1 MDKVIN
7 CLFAAVALLLSA
19 RGEVF
24 KGDCNFEK
32 PLAACGYSQGRDDD
46 LDWEQTN
53 TREKSSS
60 DPWMPPGSA
69 FMMMNTSGR
78 FVGQKALLL
87 TPQLRENDTHCIT
100 FYYYIGGREN
110 SHPGHLNVYI
120 KENNSPMGMPVWN
133 VSSPATRSWGQV
145 ELAISTYW
153 PNFYQIVFEA
163 VTSGQRGL
171 LAIKDVVVQGHQCM
185 STPHF
190 LTIKGVEVNAG
201 QTASFHCTVN
211 GRKRDN
217 FRLWLQGIGG
227 REAPMKATKPWNNRR
242 FIGTFDVENTTKG
255 DSGRYRCIV
264 HSDKGVGV
272 SNYGEL
278 TIKQPPVPIAPPQ
291 LTAVG
296 ATYLWIQLNANS
308 INGDGPIIDREVEYR
323 TVSGTMYDLQPVD
336 KTTHKIGHLDPDTE
350 YEISV
355 LLTRPLEGGTGAP
368 GPPLRARTRCAE
380 PMHGPQRLEVVDIQS
395 KQVTV
400 RWEPLGYNVTRC
412 YSYNLTVQYRSRMAG
427 KEETREEV
435 CYDTQS
441 RDPQHTIH
449 NLTPFTNLSV
459 KLVLR
464 NPEGVKESTELE
476 VQTDEDVPGAIPL
489 ESILGSAYEEKIIL
503 KWREPAQTYGIITQ
517 FEISYKAVSSF
528 DPELD
533 LSNQSGKVVKLGNET
548 THMFTGLYPGSTY
561 SFTLRA
567 STAKGYGPPIITQF
581 TTKISAPSMPAY
593 DQEISLNQ
601 TDSTVTVLLKPA
613 QSRGAPVSAYQVVVE
628 EERPRRARGTAEI
641 LRCYPVPIHFQNA
654 TLLNSQYYFT
664 AQFPAG
670 GIHSPQPF
678 TVGDNKTYNGYWNAP
693 LLPQKSYSI
702 YYQAV
707 STANGETKLD
717 CVRVA
722 TKAAILVT
730 QLTTPYIRIAPAAGD
745 NQLTGAATHKPDA
758 VEPEKQT
765 DHTVKIAGVI
775 AGILLFVIIFLG
787 VVLLMKKRRTYHS
800 YTYYLKLA
808 KKRKE
813 TLNSTRQEMTVMVN
827 SMDKSYTEQGTNCDE
842 ALSFMDTHN
851 HTLNTRSECALSLNG
866 RSECALT
873 LNGRSECAITLNG
886 RSECALTLNGRAGSS
901 PSSFTLP
908 KANTLSTSIPPNSY
922 YPDPFVPTA
931 ILVPINDESQNMGS
945 DTSSLVQ
952 SHTHSL
958 RKREPVDVPY
968 QTGQLHPAIR
978 VADLLQHITQMK
990 CAEGYGFKEEY
1001 EINESFFE
1009 GQSAPWDSAKKDE
1022 NRMKNRYGNIIAY
1035 DHSRVRLQALE
1046 GEQSS
1051 DYINANYVDGYH
1063 RPNHYI
1069 ATQGP
1074 MQETVFDFWRMVWQ
1088 ENTAAIVMVTN
1099 LVEVGRVKCC
1109 KYWPDDTEIY
1119 RDIKVTLIETEL
1131 LSEYVIRTFAVEKRG
1146 AHEIREIRQF
1156 HFTGWPD
1163 HGVPYH
1169 ATGLLGF
1176 IRRVKSK
1183 TLTNAGP
1190 MVVHCSAG
1198 AGRTGCFIVIDI
1210 MLDMAEREGVVDIYN
1225 CVREL
1230 RSRRVNMVQTEEQYV
1245 FIHDAI
1251 LEACLCGDTTIPA
1264 SQLRSVYYD
1273 MNRLDPQTNSSP
1285 IKEEFR
1291 TLNMVTPTLRVE
1303 DCSIALLP
1311 RNHEKNRCM
1320 DVLPPDRCLPFLI
1333 TIDGESSNYINAALM
1348 DSYKQPSAFIV
1359 TQHPLPNTV
1368 KDFWRLVLDYHC
1380 TSIVML
1386 NDVDPAQLCLQY
1398 WPENGVHRHGPIQVE
1413 FVSADLEEDIIS
1425 RIFRIYNAA
1434 RPQDGY
1440 RMVQQFQFLGWPMYR
1455 DTPMSKRSFLK
1466 LIRQVDKWQEEYD
1479 GGEGRTVVHCLN
1491 GGGRSGTFCAISIVC
1506 EMLQHQR
1513 SVDVFHAVKTLRN
1526 NKPNMVDLLD
1536 QYKFC
1541 YEVALEYLNSG

>member
-1 MDKVIN
+1 MGKVGT
-7 CLFAAVALLLSA
+7 CLLTLAGLLL
-19 RGEVF
+19 
-24 KGDCNFEK
+24 
-32 PLAACGYSQGRDDD
+32 AAGAEPFTGGCSFDEPFSSCGYSQSDDDD
-46 LDWEQTN
+46 LNWDQVN
-53 TREKSSS
+53 TLLKPSS
-60 DPWMPPGSA
+60 DPWMPSGS
-69 FMMMNTSGR
+69 FMLVNTSGR
-78 FVGQKALLL
+78 FAEQRAHLLL
-87 TPQLRENDTHCIT
+87 PHLKENDTHCID
-100 FYYYIGGREN
+100 FHYYVSSKSGSN
-110 SHPGHLNVYI
+110 PGSLNVYV
-120 KENNSPMGMPVWN
+120 KVNNGPLGNPIWN
-133 VSSPATRSWGQV
+133 MSGAATGTWNRA
-145 ELAISTYW
+145 ELAISTFW
-153 PNFYQIVFEA
+153 PNFYQVIFEV
-163 VTSGQRGL
+163 VTSGHQGY
-171 LAIKDVVVQGHQCM
+171 LAIDEVKVLGHPCTK
-185 STPHF
+185 TPHF
-190 LTIKGVEVNAG
+190 LRLQSVEVNAG
-201 QTASFHCTVN
+201 QFATFQCTAN
-211 GRKRDN
+211 GKTNTGD
-217 FRLWLQGIGG
+217 RLWLQGIYV
-227 REAPMKATKPWNNRR
+227 RDAPLKDIKVSNDRR
-242 FIGTFDVENTTKG
+242 FIAFFNVVNATKRDAG
-255 DSGRYRCIV
+255 NYRCMIRTE
-264 HSDKGVGV
+264 GGAGV
-272 SNYGEL
+272 SSYAEL
-278 TIKQPPVPIAPPQ
+278 IVKEPPVPIAPPQ
-291 LTAVG
+291 LSSVG
-296 ATYLWIQLNANS
+296 ATYLWIELNANS
-308 INGDGPIIDREVEYR
+308 INGDGPIIEREVEYR
-323 TVSGTMYDLQPVD
+323 TSSGSWYDRQPVD
-336 KTTHKIGHLDPDTE
+336 YTSYKIGHLDPDTE

-355 LLTRPLEGGTGAP
+355 LLTRPGEGGTGSP
-368 GPPLRARTRCAE
+368 GPALKTRTKCAD
-380 PMHGPQRLEVVDIQS
+380 PMRGPRKLEVVEIKSRQI
-395 KQVTV
+395 TI
-400 RWEPLGYNVTRC
+400 RWEPFGYNVTRC
-412 YSYNLTVQYRSRMAG
+412 HRYNLTVHYRYQAG
-427 KEETREEV
+427 GQEQVREEV
-435 CYDTQS
+435 SWDTES
-441 RDPQHTIH
+441 SHPQHTI
-449 NLTPFTNLSV
+449 TNLSPYTNVSV
-459 KLVLR
+459 KLVLM
-464 NPEGVKESTELE
+464 NPEGRKESQELV
-476 VQTDEDVPGAIPL
+476 VQTDEDVPSAVPL
-489 ESILGSAYEEKIIL
+489 ESIQGSTFEEKIFL
-503 KWREPAQTYGIITQ
+503 QWREPVQTYGVITLY
-517 FEISYKAVSSF
+517 EITYKAVSSF
-528 DPELD
+528 DPEID
-533 LSNQSGKVVKLGNET
+533 LSNQSGRVLKLGNET
-548 THMFTGLYPGSTY
+548 HYLFFGLYPGTTY
-561 SFTLRA
+561 SFTIRA
-567 STAKGYGPPIITQF
+567 STAKGFGPPITNQF
-581 TTKISAPSMPAY
+581 TTKISAPSMPPY
-593 DQEISLNQ
+593 ELETPLNQ
-601 TDSTVTVLLKPA
+601 TDSTVTILLKPA
-613 QSRGAPVSAYQVVVE
+613 QSRGAPVSVYQIVVE
-628 EERPRRARGTAEI
+628 EERPRRTKKTTEI
-641 LRCYPVPIHFQNA
+641 LKCYPVPIHFQNA
-654 TLLNSQYYFT
+654 SLLNSQYYF
-664 AQFPAG
+664 AAEFPAN
-670 GIHSPQPF
+670 SLQAAQPF
-678 TVGDNKTYNGYWNAP
+678 TIGDNRTYSGFWNTP
-693 LLPQKSYSI
+693 LLPHKSYSI
-702 YYQAV
+702 YFQAA
-707 STANGETKLD
+707 SRANGETKID

-722 TKAAILVT
+722 TKAAIIVT

-745 NQLTGAATHKPDA
+745 DQLTGAATRKPDP
-758 VEPEKQT
+758 EPEKET

-787 VVLLMKKRRTYHS
+787 VVLVMKKRRSYHS

-813 TLNSTRQEMTVMVN
+813 TLSSTRQEMTVMVN

-842 ALSFMDTHN
+842 AFSFMDTHN
-851 HTLNTRSECALSLNG
+851 LNG
-866 RSECALT
+866 RYETHTMA
-873 LNGRSECAITLNG
+873 
-886 RSECALTLNGRAGSS
+886 
-901 PSSFTLP
+901 
-908 KANTLSTSIPPNSY
+908 
-922 YPDPFVPTA
+922 
-931 ILVPINDESQNMGS
+931 S

-952 SHTHSL
+952 SHTYK
-958 RKREPVDVPY
+958 KRDPVDVPY

-1001 EINESFFE
+1001 ESFFE

-1035 DHSRVRLQALE
+1035 DHSRVRLQPIE
-1046 GEQSS
+1046 GETNS
-1051 DYINANYVDGYH
+1051 DYINGNYIDGYH

-1074 MQETVFDFWRMVWQ
+1074 MQETIYDFWRMVWH
-1088 ENTAAIVMVTN
+1088 ENTASIVMVTN

-1119 RDIKVTLIETEL
+1119 KDIKVTLIETEL
-1131 LSEYVIRTFAVEKRG
+1131 LAEYVIRTFAVEKRG

-1176 IRRVKSK
+1176 VRQVKSK
-1183 TLTNAGP
+1183 SPSNAGP
-1190 MVVHCSAG
+1190 LVVHCSAG

-1251 LEACLCGDTTIPA
+1251 LEACLCGDTSIPA
-1264 SQLRSVYYD
+1264 SQVRSVYYEV
-1273 MNRLDPQTNSSP
+1273 NKLDPQTNSSQ

-1386 NDVDPAQLCLQY
+1386 NDVDPAQLCPQY

-1425 RIFRIYNAA
+1425 RIFRIYNAS

-1455 DTPMSKRSFLK
+1455 DTPVSKRSFLK
-1466 LIRQVDKWQEEYD
+1466 QIRQVEKWQEEYN

-1506 EMLQHQR
+1506 EMLRHQR
-1513 SVDVFHAVKTLRN
+1513 AVDVFHAVKTLRN

>member
-1 MDKVIN
+1 MDRRLLTV
-7 CLFAAVALLLSA
+7 LLLSPVILSISTGA
-19 RGEVF
+19 DQEF
-24 KGDCNFEK
+24 QDDCLSEK
-32 PLAACGYSQGRDDD
+32 SYTECGYSQGKDDD
-46 LDWEQTN
+46 FDWVQMNTN
-53 TREKSSS
+53 QKPSS
-60 DPWMPPGSA
+60 DLSVPSGSA
-69 FMMMNTSGR
+69 FMMANTSGR
-78 FVGQKALLL
+78 LLGQKAQLYV
-87 TPQLRENDTHCIT
+87 PQFKENDTHCVI
-100 FYYYIGGREN
+100 FQYYGASREGSSHGQLYIY
-110 SHPGHLNVYI
+110 V
-120 KENNSPMGMPVWN
+120 KENNSPLGIPVWN
-133 VSSPATRSWGQV
+133 SSGLPLQKWQEV
-145 ELAISTYW
+145 ELAISTFW
-153 PNFYQIVFEA
+153 PNFYQLVFE
-163 VTSGQRGL
+163 VVSSGERGL
-171 LAIKDVVVQGHQCM
+171 LAIKGISRQGHQCM
-185 STPHF
+185 NTPHF
-190 LTIKGVEVNAG
+190 LHIKGVEVNAR
-201 QTASFHCTVN
+201 QTATFQCTIN
-211 GRKRDN
+211 GQPKDHIN
-217 FRLWLQGIGG
+217 YKLWLQGIGG
-227 REAPMKATKPWNNRR
+227 REAPMKDAKPVNSRR
-242 FIGTFDVENTTKG
+242 YTGTFDIVNTTKG

-264 HSDKGVGV
+264 QSDKGVGV
-272 SNYGEL
+272 SSYGAL
-278 TIKQPPVPIAPPQ
+278 VVKQPPIPIAPPQ

-308 INGDGPIIDREVEYR
+308 INGDGPIIEKEVEYR
-323 TVSGTMYDLQPVD
+323 TLSGSLIDNQPVD
-336 KTTHKIGHLDPDTE
+336 KSNHKIGHLDPDTE

-355 LLTRPLEGGTGAP
+355 LLTRPNEGGTGAP
-368 GPPLRARTRCAE
+368 GPPLRARTKCAD
-380 PMHGPQRLEVVDIQS
+380 PMHGPRKLQVVDIKS
-395 KQVTV
+395 KQFTI
-400 RWEPLGYNVTRC
+400 RWEPFGYNVTRC
-412 YSYNLTVQYRSRMAG
+412 YSYNLTVQYRYMANG
-427 KEETREEV
+427 KEETREEM
-435 CYDTQS
+435 CYDILS
-441 RDPQHTIH
+441 VSPQHTIH
-449 NLTPFTNLSV
+449 NLPPYTNVSA

-464 NPEGVKESTELE
+464 NREGVKESKELD
-476 VQTDEDVPGAIPL
+476 VLTDEDVPGAVPL
-489 ESILGSAYEEKIIL
+489 ESIQGSTYEEKIAF
-503 KWREPAQTYGIITQ
+503 KWREPVQTYGIIKQ
-517 FEISYKAVSSF
+517 YEVFYKAVSSF
-528 DPELD
+528 DPEFN
-533 LSNQSGKVVKLGNET
+533 LSNQSGKILKLSNET
-548 THMFTGLYPGSTY
+548 AHVFVGLYPGSTY
-561 SFTLRA
+561 SFTIRA
-567 STAKGYGPPIITQF
+567 STVKGYGPPTITQF
-581 TTKISAPSMPAY
+581 TTKISSPRMPGY
-593 DQEISLNQ
+593 EQETPLNQ

-613 QSRGAPVSAYQVVVE
+613 QSRGAPVSVYQVVVE
-628 EERPRRARGTAEI
+628 EERPRRSQRAAEI
-641 LRCYPVPIHFQNA
+641 LRCYPIPIHFQNA
-654 TLLNSQYYFT
+654 SVLNSQYYFT
-664 AQFPAG
+664 AEFPAAR
-670 GIHSPQPF
+670 IQAPMPF
-678 TVGDNKTYNGYWNAP
+678 TVGDNRTYDGYWNMP
-693 LLPQKSYSI
+693 LLPHKSYSI

-707 STANGETKLD
+707 STANGETKID

-722 TKAAILVT
+722 TKAAIIVT
-730 QLTTPYIRIAPAAGD
+730 QLTTPYVRIAPASGD
-745 NQLTGAATHKPDA
+745 NQLTGAATRKPDT

-787 VVLLMKKRRTYHS
+787 VVLVMKKR
-800 YTYYLKLA
+800 KLA

-813 TLNSTRQEMTVMVN
+813 TLSSTRQEMTVMVN
-827 SMDKSYTEQGTNCDE
+827 SMDKSYAEQGTSCDE
-842 ALSFMDTHN
+842 AISFMDTHN
-851 HTLNTRSECALSLNG
+851 LNG
-866 RSECALT
+866 RPV
-873 LNGRSECAITLNG
+873 
-886 RSECALTLNGRAGSS
+886 SS
-901 PSSFTLP
+901 PSSFTM
-908 KANTLSTSIPPNSY
+908 KTNTLSTSVPNSY

-931 ILVPINDESQNMGS
+931 VLDENHTMNSE
-945 DTSSLVQ
+945 TSSLVQ
-952 SHTHSL
+952 SHTHSYK
-958 RKREPVDVPY
+958 KREAVDVPY

-1001 EINESFFE
+1001 ESFFE
-1009 GQSAPWDSAKKDE
+1009 GQAAPWDSAKKDE

-1035 DHSRVRLQALE
+1035 DHSRVRLQPVE

-1074 MQETVFDFWRMVWQ
+1074 MQETIYDFWRMIWQ
-1088 ENTAAIVMVTN
+1088 ENTATIVMVTN

-1119 RDIKVTLIETEL
+1119 RDMKVTLIETQL

-1176 IRRVKSK
+1176 VRRVKAKSPA
-1183 TLTNAGP
+1183 NAGP
-1190 MVVHCSAG
+1190 MVIHCSAG

-1264 SQLRSVYYD
+1264 NQLRSVYYD
-1273 MNRLDPQTNSSP
+1273 MNRLDPQTNSSQ

-1386 NDVDPAQLCLQY
+1386 NDVDPAQLCPQY

-1455 DTPMSKRSFLK
+1455 DTPVSKRSFLK

-1506 EMLQHQR
+1506 EMLRHQH

>member
-1 MDKVIN
+1 MDKVVGWW
-7 CLFAAVALLLSA
+7 FATFTLLLSA

-24 KGDCNFEK
+24 KGDCNFAK
-32 PLAACGYSQGRDDD
+32 PLAACGYSQGKDDD
-46 LDWEQTN
+46 LDWEQVN
-53 TREKSSS
+53 AREKTSS
-60 DPWMPPGSA
+60 DPWMPSGAA
-69 FMMMNTSGR
+69 FMMVNTSGR
-78 FVGQKALLL
+78 FSGQKASML
-87 TPQLRENDTHCIT
+87 TPQLRENDTHCVI
-100 FYYYIGGREN
+100 FHYYIGGRDN

-120 KENNSPMGMPVWN
+120 KENNSPLGTPVWN
-133 VSSPATRSWGQV
+133 VSAPASRAWGQV
-145 ELAISTYW
+145 ELAVSTYW

-163 VTSGQRGL
+163 VTSGQRGM
-171 LAIKDVVVQGHQCM
+171 LAIKDVLVQGHQCM
-185 STPHF
+185 NTPHF

-217 FRLWLQGIGG
+217 FRLWLQGMGG

-242 FIGTFDVENTTKG
+242 FIGTFDVENTTKD

-308 INGDGPIIDREVEYR
+308 INGDGPIVDREVEYR

-380 PMHGPQRLEVVDIQS
+380 PMHGPRRLEVLDVQS

-412 YSYNLTVQYRSRMAG
+412 HSYNLTAQYRSRVGG
-427 KEETREEV
+427 KEQTREEV
-435 CYDTQS
+435 CYEAQG

-464 NPEGVKESTELE
+464 NPEGVKESAELE
-476 VQTDEDVPGAIPL
+476 VQTDEDVPGAVPL
-489 ESILGSAYEEKIIL
+489 ESIQGSAYEEKIVVT
-503 KWREPAQTYGIITQ
+503 WREPAQTYGVITQ
-517 FEISYKAVSSF
+517 YEISYKAVSSF

-533 LSNQSGKVVKLGNET
+533 LSNQSGKVSKAGNET
-548 THMFTGLYPGSTY
+548 AHAFAGLHPGSTY

-567 STAKGYGPPIITQF
+567 STAKGYGPAVATQF

-593 DQEISLNQ
+593 DQETSLNQ

-654 TLLNSQYYFT
+654 TQLNSHYYFA

-670 GIHSPQPF
+670 GIHGPQPF
-678 TVGDNKTYNGYWNAP
+678 TVGDNKTYSGYWNAP
-693 LLPQKSYSI
+693 LLPQKSYSV

-707 STANGETKLD
+707 STANGETKID

-730 QLTTPYIRIAPAAGD
+730 QLTTPYLRIAPAAGD
-745 NQLTGAATHKPDA
+745 HQHTGAATHKPDA

-787 VVLLMKKRRTYHS
+787 VVLLMKKR
-800 YTYYLKLA
+800 KLA

-842 ALSFMDTHN
+842 ALSFMDTHS
-851 HTLNTRSECALSLNG
+851 HTLNTRSECALTTVNARSECALTLNA

-873 LNGRSECAITLNG
+873 LNGRG
-886 RSECALTLNGRAGSS
+886 GSS

-908 KANTLSTSIPPNSY
+908 KANTLSASIPTSAF

-931 ILVPINDESQNMGS
+931 ILVPINADESQNMGS

-952 SHTHSL
+952 SHSL
-958 RKREPVDVPY
+958 RKREAVDVPY
-968 QTGQLHPAIR
+968 QSGQLHPAIR

-1001 EINESFFE
+1001 EINERFFE

-1074 MQETVFDFWRMVWQ
+1074 MQETVLDFWRMVWQ

-1169 ATGLLGF
+1169 STGLLGF

-1183 TLTNAGP
+1183 TLSNAGP

-1264 SQLRSVYYD
+1264 GQFRSVYYD

-1386 NDVDPAQLCLQY
+1386 NDVDPAQLCPQY

-1466 LIRQVDKWQEEYD
+1466 LIRQVDKWQDEYD

-1506 EMLQHQR
+1506 EMLQHQHA
-1513 SVDVFHAVKTLRN
+1513 VDVFHAVKTLRN
-1526 NKPNMVDLLD
+1526 NKPNMVDLLE

>member
-1 MDKVIN
+1 M
-7 CLFAAVALLLSA
+7 FM
-19 RGEVF
+19 F
-24 KGDCNFEK
+24 
-32 PLAACGYSQGRDDD
+32 
-46 LDWEQTN
+46 T
-53 TREKSSS
+53 
-60 DPWMPPGSA
+60 GSA
-69 FMMMNTSGR
+69 FMMVNTSGR
-78 FVGQKALLL
+78 FAGQKALLL
-87 TPQLRENDTHCIT
+87 TPQLKENDTHCVI
-100 FYYYIGGREN
+100 FSYYIGGRDN

-133 VSSPATRSWGQV
+133 VSGPATRSWAQV

-185 STPHF
+185 NTPHF

-217 FRLWLQGIGG
+217 FRLWLQV
-227 REAPMKATKPWNNRR
+227 RDAPMKATKPWNNRR

-255 DSGRYRCIV
+255 DSGRYRCVV

-380 PMHGPQRLEVVDIQS
+380 PMHGPRKLQVVDIQS

-412 YSYNLTVQYRSRMAG
+412 HSYNLTVQYRSRVAG

-459 KLVLR
+459 KMVLR
-464 NPEGVKESTELE
+464 NPEGVKESGELE
-476 VQTDEDVPGAIPL
+476 VQTDEDVPGAVPL
-489 ESILGSAYEEKIIL
+489 DSIQGSAYEEKIVL

-548 THMFTGLYPGSTY
+548 THTFTGLYPGSTY

-567 STAKGYGPPIITQF
+567 STAKGYGPPVITQF

-593 DQEISLNQ
+593 DQETSLNQ

-654 TLLNSQYYFT
+654 TLLNSQYYFS
-664 AQFPAG
+664 AQFPAA

-707 STANGETKLD
+707 STANGETKID

-722 TKAAILVT
+722 TK
-730 QLTTPYIRIAPAAGD
+730 
-745 NQLTGAATHKPDA
+745 GAATHKPDA

-851 HTLNTRSECALSLNG
+851 
-866 RSECALT
+866 
-873 LNGRSECAITLNG
+873 
-886 RSECALTLNGRAGSS
+886 
-901 PSSFTLP
+901 
-908 KANTLSTSIPPNSY
+908 
-922 YPDPFVPTA
+922 
-931 ILVPINDESQNMGS
+931 ESQNMGS

-1001 EINESFFE
+1001 ESFFE

-1051 DYINANYVDGYH
+1051 DYINANYVDVSTHTDCGYH

-1176 IRRVKSK
+1176 IRRVKAK

-1264 SQLRSVYYD
+1264 GQLRSVYYD

-1386 NDVDPAQLCLQY
+1386 NDVDPAQLCPQY

-1506 EMLQHQR
+1506 EMLQHQH

>member
-1 MDKVIN
+1 
-7 CLFAAVALLLSA
+7 
-19 RGEVF
+19 
-24 KGDCNFEK
+24 
-32 PLAACGYSQGRDDD
+32 
-46 LDWEQTN
+46 
-53 TREKSSS
+53 
-60 DPWMPPGSA
+60 MPSGSA
-69 FMMMNTSGR
+69 FMMVNTSGR
-78 FVGQKALLL
+78 FAGQKALLL
-87 TPQLRENDTHCIT
+87 TPQLRENDTHCVT
-100 FYYYIGGREN
+100 FHYYIGGRDN

-133 VSSPATRSWGQV
+133 VSGPATRSWGQI

-185 STPHF
+185 NTPHF

-380 PMHGPQRLEVVDIQS
+380 PMHGPRRLEVVDIQS

-412 YSYNLTVQYRSRMAG
+412 HSYNLTVQYRSRVGG

-464 NPEGVKESTELE
+464 NPEGVMESKELE
-476 VQTDEDVPGAIPL
+476 VQTDEDVPGAVPL
-489 ESILGSAYEEKIIL
+489 ESIQGSAYEEKIIL

-517 FEISYKAVSSF
+517 YEISYKAVSSF

-593 DQEISLNQ
+593 DQETSLNQ

-664 AQFPAG
+664 AQFPAA

-707 STANGETKLD
+707 STANGETKID

-851 HTLNTRSECALSLNG
+851 HTLNTRSECALTLNG

-873 LNGRSECAITLNG
+873 LNGRSD
-886 RSECALTLNGRAGSS
+886 CALTLNGRAGSS

-908 KANTLSTSIPPNSY
+908 KANTLSTSIPTNSY

-1386 NDVDPAQLCLQY
+1386 NDVDPAQLCPQY

>member
-1 MDKVIN
+1 PPLLAVCIAKMSGKADSCSEMSY
-7 CLFAAVALLLSA
+7 CLL
-19 RGEVF
+19 
-24 KGDCNFEK
+24 EK
-32 PLAACGYSQGRDDD
+32 PYTVCGYSQGKDDD
-46 LDWEQTN
+46 FDWEQIN
-53 TREKSSS
+53 TKQKPSSE
-60 DPWMPPGSA
+60 PWLPSGSA
-69 FMMMNTSGR
+69 FMMVNTSGR
-78 FVGQKALLL
+78 SSGQRAQLYL
-87 TPQLRENDTHCIT
+87 PQFKENDTHCVI
-100 FYYYIGGREN
+100 FQYYAASREG
-110 SHPGHLNVYI
+110 SSPSQLLIYV
-120 KENNSPMGMPVWN
+120 KENNSPLGFAVWN
-133 VSSPATRSWGQV
+133 SSGPAFQKWQQV
-145 ELAISTYW
+145 ELAISTFW
-153 PNFYQIVFEA
+153 PNFYQLVFEVVA
-163 VTSGQRGL
+163 SGEQGL
-171 LAIKDVVVQGHQCM
+171 LAVRGISRQGHQCM
-185 STPHF
+185 NTPHF
-190 LTIKGVEVNAG
+190 LHIKSVEVNAR
-201 QTASFHCTVN
+201 QTATFQCTINGQPKDHVN
-211 GRKRDN
+211 YK
-217 FRLWLQGIGG
+217 LWLQGIKG
-227 REAPMKATKPWNNRR
+227 REAPMKDTKPVNSRR
-242 FIGTFDVENTTKG
+242 YTATFDIVNTTKE

-264 HSDKGVGV
+264 RSEKGVGA
-272 SNYGEL
+272 SSYGAL
-278 TIKQPPVPIAPPQ
+278 VVKQPPIPIAPPQ

-308 INGDGPIIDREVEYR
+308 INGDGPIIEKEVEYR
-323 TVSGTMYDLQPVD
+323 TLSGSLIDSQPVD
-336 KTTHKIGHLDPDTE
+336 KPNHKIGHLDPDTE

-355 LLTRPLEGGTGAP
+355 LLTRPNEGGTGAP
-368 GPPLRARTRCAE
+368 GPPLRARTKCAD
-380 PMHGPQRLEVVDIQS
+380 PMHGPRWLQVVDIKS
-395 KQVTV
+395 KQLTV
-400 RWEPLGYNVTRC
+400 RWEPFGYNVTRC
-412 YSYNLTVQYRSRMAG
+412 YSYNLTVQYRYTANG
-427 KEETREEV
+427 KEETREET
-435 CYDTQS
+435 CYDTLS
-441 RDPQHTIH
+441 AAPQHTIRS
-449 NLTPFTNLSV
+449 LQPYTNVSI
-459 KLVLR
+459 KLLLR
-464 NPEGVKESTELE
+464 NREGVKESDELD
-476 VQTDEDVPGAIPL
+476 VLTDEDVPGAVPQ
-489 ESILGSAYEEKIIL
+489 ESIQGNTYEEKIAL
-503 KWREPAQTYGIITQ
+503 RWREPLQTYGIIKQ
-517 FEISYKAVSSF
+517 YEIFYKAVSSF
-528 DPELD
+528 DPEFN
-533 LSNQSGKVVKLGNET
+533 LSNQSGKMLKFSNET
-548 THMFTGLYPGSTY
+548 SHIFAGLYPGSTY
-561 SFTLRA
+561 SFTIRA
-567 STAKGYGPPIITQF
+567 STVKGYGPPETAQF
-581 TTKISAPSMPAY
+581 TTKISPPRMPGY
-593 DQEISLNQ
+593 EQETPLNQ

-613 QSRGAPVSAYQVVVE
+613 RSRGAPVSVYQVVVE
-628 EERPRRARGTAEI
+628 EERPRRSRRAAEI
-641 LRCYPVPIHFQNA
+641 LRCYPIPIHFQNA
-654 TLLNSQYYFT
+654 SVLNSQYYFT
-664 AQFPAG
+664 AEFPAAR
-670 GIHSPQPF
+670 IQTPLPF
-678 TVGDNKTYNGYWNAP
+678 TVGDNRTYDSYWNLP
-693 LLPQKSYSI
+693 LLPHKSYSI

-707 STANGETKLD
+707 STANGETKID

-722 TKAAILVT
+722 TK
-730 QLTTPYIRIAPAAGD
+730 
-745 NQLTGAATHKPDA
+745 GAATRKPDA

-787 VVLLMKKRRTYHS
+787 VVLVMKKR
-800 YTYYLKLA
+800 KLA

-813 TLNSTRQEMTVMVN
+813 TLSSTRQEMTVMVN
-827 SMDKSYTEQGTNCDE
+827 SMDKSYAEQGTSCDE
-842 ALSFMDTHN
+842 AISFMDTHN
-851 HTLNTRSECALSLNG
+851 LNG
-866 RSECALT
+866 RT
-873 LNGRSECAITLNG
+873 V
-886 RSECALTLNGRAGSS
+886 SS
-901 PSSFTLP
+901 PSSFTL
-908 KANTLSTSIPPNSY
+908 KTNTLSTAVPSSY
-922 YPDPFVPTA
+922 YPGKALHV
-931 ILVPINDESQNMGS
+931 
-945 DTSSLVQ
+945 
-952 SHTHSL
+952 HSL
-958 RKREPVDVPY
+958 LCFCHV
-968 QTGQLHPAIR
+968 GQLYRPHEIT
-978 VADLLQHITQMK
+978 VGVLLPLIQHFEFI
-990 CAEGYGFKEEY
+990 Y
-1001 EINESFFE
+1001 IFFE
-1009 GQSAPWDSAKKDE
+1009 GQAAPWDSAKKDE

-1035 DHSRVRLQALE
+1035 DHSRVRLQPLE

-1069 ATQGP
+1069 ATQGKK
-1074 MQETVFDFWRMVWQ
+1074 QT
-1088 ENTAAIVMVTN
+1088 
-1099 LVEVGRVKCC
+1099 LVSLLCVKCC

-1119 RDIKVTLIETEL
+1119 RDMKVTLIETQL

-1176 IRRVKSK
+1176 VRRVKAK
-1183 TLTNAGP
+1183 TPANAGP
-1190 MVVHCSAG
+1190 MVIHCSAG

-1264 SQLRSVYYD
+1264 NQLRSVYYD
-1273 MNRLDPQTNSSP
+1273 MNRLDPQTNSSQ

-1368 KDFWRLVLDYHC
+1368 KDFWRLALDYHC

-1386 NDVDPAQLCLQY
+1386 NDVDPAQLCPQY

-1455 DTPMSKRSFLK
+1455 DTPVSKRSFLK

-1506 EMLQHQR
+1506 EMLCHQH

>member
-1 MDKVIN
+1 PDMKHTAELDGTISIVN
-7 CLFAAVALLLSA
+7 DSLLSF
-19 RGEVF
+19 VT
-24 KGDCNFEK
+24 GDCEFDK
-32 PLAACGYSQGRDDD
+32 PFAACGYSQGREDD
-46 LDWEQTN
+46 LDWEQAN
-53 TREKSSS
+53 TRVKPTA
-60 DPWMPPGSA
+60 DPWMPTA
-69 FMMMNTSGR
+69 FMMVNTSGR
-78 FVGQKALLL
+78 FAGQKALLL
-87 TPQLRENDTHCIT
+87 TPQLKENDTHCVI
-100 FYYYIGGREN
+100 FEYFLSGREGAG
-110 SHPGHLNVYI
+110 PGQLNVYI
-120 KENNSPMGMPVWN
+120 RENNSPLGMPVWN
-133 VSSPATRSWGQV
+133 VSGPATRAWVQV

-153 PNFYQIVFEA
+153 PNFYQMVFEV
-163 VTSGQRGL
+163 VTSGHRGL
-171 LAIKDVVVQGHQCM
+171 LAIKDVVLQGHQCM
-185 STPHF
+185 NTPHF

-201 QTASFHCTVN
+201 QTAAFHCTVN
-211 GRKRDN
+211 GRQRDN
-217 FRLWLQGIGG
+217 FNLWLQGIGG
-227 REAPMKATKPWNNRR
+227 REAPMKSTKPWNNRR

-264 HSDKGVGV
+264 HSDNGVGV

-296 ATYLWIQLNANS
+296 ATYMWIQLNANS

-336 KTTHKIGHLDPDTE
+336 KTTHKIGHLTPDTD

-355 LLTRPLEGGTGAP
+355 LLTRPLDGGTGAP
-368 GPPLRARTRCAE
+368 GPPLRARTKCAE
-380 PMHGPQRLEVVDIQS
+380 PIHAPRRLEVVDVQS
-395 KQVTV
+395 KQVTI
-400 RWEPLGYNVTRC
+400 RWEPFGYNVTRC
-412 YSYNLTVQYRSRMAG
+412 HSYNLTVQYRSRVAG
-427 KEETREEV
+427 KDETREEV
-435 CYDTQS
+435 CYDTLG

-449 NLTPFTNLSV
+449 NLTPYTNLSV
-459 KLVLR
+459 KLVLK
-464 NPEGVKESTELE
+464 NPEGVKESREMAL
-476 VQTDEDVPGAIPL
+476 QTDEDVPGAIPL
-489 ESILGSAYEEKIIL
+489 DSIQGSAYEEKMIL

-517 FEISYKAVSSF
+517 YEISFKAVSSF

-533 LSNQSGKVVKLGNET
+533 LSNQSGKVLNHVNESS
-548 THMFTGLYPGSTY
+548 HIFLGLYPGSTY

-567 STAKGYGPPIITQF
+567 STAKGYGPPVITQF

-593 DQEISLNQ
+593 DQETSLNQ

-613 QSRGAPVSAYQVVVE
+613 QSRGAPVSVYQVVVE
-628 EERPRRARGTAEI
+628 EERPRRARRGAVEI
-641 LRCYPVPIHFQNA
+641 LRCYPVPIHFQNS
-654 TLLNSQYYFT
+654 TVLNSGYYFT
-664 AQFPAG
+664 AEFLAVGLQA
-670 GIHSPQPF
+670 PQPF
-678 TVGDNKTYNGYWNAP
+678 TVGDNKTYGGYWNTP

-702 YYQAV
+702 YFQAV
-707 STANGETKLD
+707 STANGETKID

-745 NQLTGAATHKPDA
+745 DQLTGEATHKPVA

-765 DHTVKIAGVI
+765 DNTVKITGVI

-787 VVLLMKKRRTYHS
+787 VILILKKR
-800 YTYYLKLA
+800 KLA

-813 TLNSTRQEMTVMVN
+813 TLSSTRQEMTVMVN
-827 SMDKSYTEQGTNCDE
+827 SMDKSCTEQGTNCDE
-842 ALSFMDTHN
+842 ALSFMDTHSQ
-851 HTLNTRSECALSLNG
+851 TLNTRSESGLS
-866 RSECALT
+866 S
-873 LNGRSECAITLNG
+873 
-886 RSECALTLNGRAGSS
+886 
-901 PSSFTLP
+901 SSFTLS
-908 KANTLSTSIPPNSY
+908 NTLSTTLPKSY
-922 YPDPFVPTA
+922 YPD
-931 ILVPINDESQNMGS
+931 DSQTLGGGGSCS

-952 SHTHSL
+952 SHGHSL
-958 RKREPVDVPY
+958 RKREGTVDAPY

-1001 EINESFFE
+1001 ESFFE

-1035 DHSRVRLQALE
+1035 DHSRVRLQPLE
-1046 GEQSS
+1046 GEQNS

-1074 MQETVFDFWRMVWQ
+1074 MQETVFDFWGMVWQ

-1119 RDIKVTLIETEL
+1119 RDIKVTLIETQL

-1176 IRRVKSK
+1176 VRRVKAK
-1183 TLTNAGP
+1183 TLSNAGP
-1190 MVVHCSAG
+1190 MVIHCSAG

-1264 SQLRSVYYD
+1264 NQLRSVYYE
-1273 MNRLDPQTNSSP
+1273 MNRLDPQTNSSQ

-1386 NDVDPAQLCLQY
+1386 NDVDPAQLCPQY

-1526 NKPNMVDLLD
+1526 NKPNMVDLLVGNTS
-1536 QYKFC
+1536 C
-1541 YEVALEYLNSG
+1541 NH

>member
-1 MDKVIN
+1 MDRR
-7 CLFAAVALLLSA
+7 LLTAFLLSA
-19 RGEVF
+19 VSLLISAAAVQEF
-24 KGDCNFEK
+24 QGDCLSERSYSE
-32 PLAACGYSQGRDDD
+32 CGYSQGKDDD
-46 LDWEQTN
+46 LDWEQMN
-53 TREKSSS
+53 TRKKPSS
-60 DPWMPPGSA
+60 DSWVPTDSA
-69 FMMMNTSGR
+69 FMMVNTSGR
-78 FVGQKALLL
+78 FSGQKSQLYV
-87 TPQLRENDTHCIT
+87 PQFKENDTHCVI
-100 FYYYIGGREN
+100 FQYYGASREG
-110 SHPGHLNVYI
+110 SSPGQLLIYV
-120 KENNSPMGMPVWN
+120 KENNSPLGLPVWN
-133 VSSPATRSWGQV
+133 TSGPALQKWQKV
-145 ELAISTYW
+145 ELAISTFW
-153 PNFYQIVFEA
+153 PNFYQLVFEV
-163 VTSGQRGL
+163 VTSGDRGL
-171 LAIKDVVVQGHQCM
+171 LAIKGISRQGHQCM
-185 STPHF
+185 NTPHF
-190 LTIKGVEVNAG
+190 LHIKGVEVNAR
-201 QTASFHCTVN
+201 QTAVFQCTIN
-211 GRKRDN
+211 GQPPDHINYK
-217 FRLWLQGIGG
+217 LWLQGIGG
-227 REAPMKATKPWNNRR
+227 REAQMKDTKPVNSRR
-242 FIGTFDVENTTKG
+242 YTGTFDIVNTTKG

-264 HSDKGVGV
+264 RSDHGLGV
-272 SNYGEL
+272 SSYGTL
-278 TIKQPPVPIAPPQ
+278 VVKQPPVPIAPPQ

-308 INGDGPIIDREVEYR
+308 INGDGPIIEKEVEYR
-323 TVSGTMYDLQPVD
+323 TLSGSLIDNQPVD
-336 KTTHKIGHLDPDTE
+336 KANHKIGHLDPDTE

-355 LLTRPLEGGTGAP
+355 LLTRPNEGGTGAP
-368 GPPLRARTRCAE
+368 GPPLRARTKCAD
-380 PMHGPQRLEVVDIQS
+380 PMHGPRRLQVIDIKS
-395 KQVTV
+395 KQFTV
-400 RWEPLGYNVTRC
+400 RWEPFGYNVTRC
-412 YSYNLTVQYRSRMAG
+412 HNYSLTVEYRYTLNA
-427 KEETREEV
+427 KEETREEK
-435 CYDTQS
+435 CTDTLS
-441 RDPQHTIH
+441 ISPQHTIR
-449 NLTPFTNLSV
+449 NLLPFTNVSI

-464 NPEGVKESTELE
+464 NPEGVKESEELN
-476 VQTDEDVPGAIPL
+476 VLTDEDVPGAVPL
-489 ESILGSAYEEKIIL
+489 ESIQGSTYEEKIAL
-503 KWREPAQTYGIITQ
+503 RWREPIQTYGIIKQ
-517 FEISYKAVSSF
+517 YEIFYKAVSSF
-528 DPELD
+528 DPEFNLA
-533 LSNQSGKVVKLGNET
+533 NQSGKVLKFSNET
-548 THMFTGLYPGSTY
+548 SHVFVGLYPGSTY
-561 SFTLRA
+561 SFTIRA
-567 STAKGYGPPIITQF
+567 STVKGYGPPVITQF
-581 TTKISAPSMPAY
+581 TTKISPPRMPGY
-593 DQEISLNQ
+593 EQESPLNQ

-613 QSRGAPVSAYQVVVE
+613 QSRGAPVSVYQVVVE
-628 EERPRRARGTAEI
+628 EERPRRSRRAAEI
-641 LRCYPVPIHFQNA
+641 LRCYPIPIHFQNA
-654 TLLNSQYYFT
+654 SVLNSQYYFT
-664 AQFPAG
+664 AEFPAG
-670 GIHSPQPF
+670 RIQSPLPF
-678 TVGDNKTYNGYWNAP
+678 TVGDNRTYDGYWNLP
-693 LLPQKSYSI
+693 LLPHKSYSI

-707 STANGETKLD
+707 STANGETKID

-722 TKAAILVT
+722 TKAAIIVT
-730 QLTTPYIRIAPAAGD
+730 QLTTPYVRIAPAAGD
-745 NQLTGAATHKPDA
+745 SQLTGAATRKPDA

-787 VVLLMKKRRTYHS
+787 VVLVMKKR
-800 YTYYLKLA
+800 KLA

-813 TLNSTRQEMTVMVN
+813 TLSSTRQEMTVMVN
-827 SMDKSYTEQGTNCDE
+827 SMDKSYTEQGTSCDE
-842 ALSFMDTHN
+842 AISFMDTHN
-851 HTLNTRSECALSLNG
+851 LNG
-866 RSECALT
+866 RPV
-873 LNGRSECAITLNG
+873 
-886 RSECALTLNGRAGSS
+886 SS
-901 PSSFTLP
+901 PSSFTL
-908 KANTLSTSIPPNSY
+908 KTNTLTASVPNSY
-922 YPDPFVPTA
+922 YPDEPHTMTT
-931 ILVPINDESQNMGS
+931 E
-945 DTSSLVQ
+945 TSSLVQ
-952 SHTHSL
+952 SHTHSYK
-958 RKREPVDVPY
+958 KREAADVPY

-1001 EINESFFE
+1001 ESFFE
-1009 GQSAPWDSAKKDE
+1009 GQAAPWDSAKKDE

-1035 DHSRVRLQALE
+1035 DHSRVRLQPVE

-1074 MQETVFDFWRMVWQ
+1074 MQETIYDYWRMVWQ
-1088 ENTAAIVMVTN
+1088 ENTATIVMVTN

-1119 RDIKVTLIETEL
+1119 RDMKVTLIETQL

-1176 IRRVKSK
+1176 VRRVKSK
-1183 TLTNAGP
+1183 NPANAGP

-1264 SQLRSVYYD
+1264 NQLRSIYYD
-1273 MNRLDPQTNSSP
+1273 MNRLDPQTNSSQ

-1303 DCSIALLP
+1303 DSSIALLP

-1386 NDVDPAQLCLQY
+1386 NDVDPAQLCPQY

-1455 DTPMSKRSFLK
+1455 DTPVSKRSFLK

-1491 GGGRSGTFCAISIVC
+1491 GGGRSGAFCAISIVC
-1506 EMLQHQR
+1506 EMLRQQH

>member
-1 MDKVIN
+1 MERRLLTGLLFFTDILLISVGTLQESHDE
-7 CLFAAVALLLSA
+7 CLL
-19 RGEVF
+19 
-24 KGDCNFEK
+24 EK
-32 PLAACGYSQGRDDD
+32 SYSECGYTQGKDDD
-46 LDWEQTN
+46 FDWEQIN
-53 TREKSSS
+53 IRQKSWSES
-60 DPWMPPGSA
+60 WIPEGSV
-69 FMMMNTSGR
+69 FMMANASGR
-78 FVGQKALLL
+78 FSGQKAQLLV
-87 TPQLRENDTHCIT
+87 PQFKENDTHCVI
-100 FYYYIGGREN
+100 FQYYAAGREG
-110 SHPGHLNVYI
+110 SSPGQLYI
-120 KENNSPMGMPVWN
+120 YVKENNSPLGVPVWN
-133 VSSPATRSWGQV
+133 SSGPALQKWVQV
-145 ELAISTYW
+145 ELAISTFW
-153 PNFYQIVFEA
+153 PNFYQLVFEA
-163 VTSGQRGL
+163 VASGERGL
-171 LAIKDVVVQGHQCM
+171 LAIRGITRQGHQCM
-185 STPHF
+185 NTPHF
-190 LTIKGVEVNAG
+190 LHIKGVEVNAR
-201 QTASFHCTVN
+201 QTATFQCTINGQPKDHVN
-211 GRKRDN
+211 YK
-217 FRLWLQGIGG
+217 LWLQGIGG
-227 REAPMKATKPWNNRR
+227 REAPMKDSRPVNSRR
-242 FIGTFDVENTTKG
+242 YTGTFDILNTTKA

-264 HSDKGVGV
+264 QSERGVGV
-272 SNYGEL
+272 SSYGAL
-278 TIKQPPVPIAPPQ
+278 VVKQPPIPIAPPQ

-308 INGDGPIIDREVEYR
+308 INGDGPIVEKEVEYR
-323 TVSGTMYDLQPVD
+323 TLSGSLIDNQPVD
-336 KTTHKIGHLDPDTE
+336 KPNHKIGHLDPDTE

-355 LLTRPLEGGTGAP
+355 LLTRPNEGGTGAP
-368 GPPLRARTRCAE
+368 GPPLRARTKCAD
-380 PMHGPQRLEVVDIQS
+380 PMHGPRRLQVVDIKSRQF
-395 KQVTV
+395 TI
-400 RWEPLGYNVTRC
+400 RWEPFGYNVTRC
-412 YSYNLTVQYRSRMAG
+412 HSYNLTVQYRYTASG
-427 KEETREEV
+427 EEETREEV
-435 CYDTQS
+435 CYDVLS
-441 RDPQHTIH
+441 VSPQHTIR
-449 NLTPFTNLSV
+449 NLPPYTNVSV
-459 KLVLR
+459 RLMLR
-464 NPEGVKESTELE
+464 NREGLKESDEL
-476 VQTDEDVPGAIPL
+476 QLLTDEDVPGAVPI
-489 ESILGSAYEEKIIL
+489 ESIQGSTYEEKIAL
-503 KWREPAQTYGIITQ
+503 KWREPLQTYGRIKQ
-517 FEISYKAVSSF
+517 YEVLYKAVSSF
-528 DPELD
+528 DPEFNRA
-533 LSNQSGKVVKLGNET
+533 NQSGTVLKSTNET
-548 THMFTGLYPGSTY
+548 AHVFTGLYPGSTY
-561 SFTLRA
+561 SFTIRA
-567 STAKGYGPPIITQF
+567 STVKGYGPPVITQF
-581 TTKISAPSMPAY
+581 TTKISPPRMPGY
-593 DQEISLNQ
+593 EQETPLNQ

-613 QSRGAPVSAYQVVVE
+613 QSRGAPVSVYQVVVE
-628 EERPRRARGTAEI
+628 EERPRRAQRAAEI
-641 LRCYPVPIHFQNA
+641 LRCYPMPVHVQNA
-654 TLLNSQYYFT
+654 SALSSQYYFT
-664 AQFPAG
+664 AEFSAARIQT
-670 GIHSPQPF
+670 STPF
-678 TVGDNKTYNGYWNAP
+678 TIGDNRTYSGYWNIP
-693 LLPQKSYSI
+693 LLPHKSYSI

-707 STANGETKLD
+707 STANGETKID

-722 TKAAILVT
+722 TK
-730 QLTTPYIRIAPAAGD
+730 
-745 NQLTGAATHKPDA
+745 GAATRKPDA

-787 VVLLMKKRRTYHS
+787 VVLVMKKR
-800 YTYYLKLA
+800 KLA

-813 TLNSTRQEMTVMVN
+813 TLSSTRQEMTVMVN
-827 SMDKSYTEQGTNCDE
+827 SMDKSYAEQGTSCDE
-842 ALSFMDTHN
+842 AISFMDTH
-851 HTLNTRSECALSLNG
+851 TLNTRPV
-866 RSECALT
+866 
-873 LNGRSECAITLNG
+873 
-886 RSECALTLNGRAGSS
+886 SS
-901 PSSFTLP
+901 PSSFTL
-908 KANTLSTSIPPNSY
+908 KTNTLSTAVPNSY
-922 YPDPFVPTA
+922 YPD
-931 ILVPINDESQNMGS
+931 ESQTLASESN
-945 DTSSLVQ
+945 THT
-952 SHTHSL
+952 HTHSYK
-958 RKREPVDVPY
+958 KREAVDVPY

-1001 EINESFFE
+1001 ESFFE
-1009 GQSAPWDSAKKDE
+1009 GQAAPWDSAKKDE

-1035 DHSRVRLQALE
+1035 DHSRVRLQPLE

-1074 MQETVFDFWRMVWQ
+1074 MQETVYDFWRMVWQ
-1088 ENTAAIVMVTN
+1088 ENTATIVMVTN

-1119 RDIKVTLIETEL
+1119 RDMKVTLIETQL

-1169 ATGLLGF
+1169 STGLLGF
-1176 IRRVKSK
+1176 VRRVKSK
-1183 TLTNAGP
+1183 SPANAGP

-1264 SQLRSVYYD
+1264 NQLRSVYYD
-1273 MNRLDPQTNSSP
+1273 MNRLDPQTNSSQ

-1386 NDVDPAQLCLQY
+1386 NDVDPAQLCPQY

-1455 DTPMSKRSFLK
+1455 DTPVSKRSFLK
-1466 LIRQVDKWQEEYD
+1466 LIRQVEKWQEEYD

-1506 EMLQHQR
+1506 EMLRHQH

>member
-1 MDKVIN
+1 MDRVLT
-7 CLFAAVALLLSA
+7 CLLAAVSLLVSV
-19 RGEVF
+19 RGQVF
-24 KGDCNFEK
+24 KGDCNFER
-32 PLAACGYSQGRDDD
+32 PYTSCGYSQGKDDD
-46 LDWEQTN
+46 FDWEQGN
-53 TREKSSS
+53 TKERPSS
-60 DPWMPPGSA
+60 DPWVPSGSA
-69 FMMMNTSGR
+69 FMMVNTSGR
-78 FVGQKALLL
+78 SAGQKAQLFV
-87 TPQLRENDTHCIT
+87 PQLKENDTHCII
-100 FYYYIGGREN
+100 FQYYGASREG
-110 SHPGHLNVYI
+110 SVPGQLNIYV
-120 KENNSPMGMPVWN
+120 KENNSPLGIPVWN
-133 VSSPATRSWGQV
+133 ATELASHKWHQV
-145 ELAISTYW
+145 ELAVSTFW
-153 PNFYQIVFEA
+153 PNFYQLVFEV
-163 VTSGQRGL
+163 VTTGQRGL
-171 LAIKDVVVQGHQCM
+171 VAIKDITLQGHQCM

-190 LTIKGVEVNAG
+190 MHIKGVEVNARQSATFSCTING
-201 QTASFHCTVN
+201 QPKDHASY
-211 GRKRDN
+211 K
-217 FRLWLQGIGG
+217 LWLQGIGG
-227 REAPMKATKPWNNRR
+227 RQAPMKETKIVNSRR
-242 FIGTFDVENTTKG
+242 YTAAFDVENTTKG

-264 HSDKGVGV
+264 QSDRGVGV
-272 SNYGEL
+272 SSYAEL
-278 TIKQPPVPIAPPQ
+278 IVKQPPVPIAPPQ
-291 LTAVG
+291 LIAVG

-308 INGDGPIIDREVEYR
+308 INGDGPIIEREVEYR
-323 TVSGTMYDLQPVD
+323 TVTGSLIDNQPVD
-336 KTTHKIGHLDPDTE
+336 KPTHKIGHLDPDTE

-355 LLTRPLEGGTGAP
+355 LLTRPNEGGTGAP
-368 GPPLRARTRCAE
+368 GPALRARTKCAD
-380 PMHGPQRLEVVDIQS
+380 PMHGPRKLQVVDIKSRQI
-395 KQVTV
+395 TL
-400 RWEPLGYNVTRC
+400 RWEPFGYNVTRC
-412 YSYNLTVQYRSRMAG
+412 HSYNLTVQYRYQATG
-427 KEETREEV
+427 KEETREEL
-435 CYDTQS
+435 CYDTLS
-441 RDPQHTIH
+441 TTPQHTIR
-449 NLTPFTNLSV
+449 NLSPYTNV
-459 KLVLR
+459 SVRLVLHNR
-464 NPEGVKESTELE
+464 EGVKESEEMGVL
-476 VQTDEDVPGAIPL
+476 TDEDVPGPVPL
-489 ESILGSAYEEKIIL
+489 ESIHGSTYEEKINL
-503 KWREPAQTYGIITQ
+503 KWQEPVQTYGIIKQ
-517 FEISYKAVSSF
+517 YEIFYKAVSSF
-528 DPELD
+528 DTVFNLT
-533 LSNQSGKVVKLGNET
+533 NQSGKVLKFSNET
-548 THMFTGLYPGSTY
+548 SHTFEGLYPGSTY
-561 SFTLRA
+561 SFTIKA
-567 STAKGYGPPIITQF
+567 STVKGFGPPAIAQF
-581 TTKISAPSMPAY
+581 TTKISAPLMPPY
-593 DQEISLNQ
+593 ELETPLNQ
-601 TDSTVTVLLKPA
+601 TDSTVTVLLKSA
-613 QSRGAPVSAYQVVVE
+613 QSRGAPISLYQVVVE
-628 EERPRRARGTAEI
+628 EERPRRARRGAAEI

-654 TLLNSQYYFT
+654 SLLSSQYYFT
-664 AQFPAG
+664 AEFPASR
-670 GIHSPQPF
+670 ILTSKTF
-678 TVGDNKTYNGYWNAP
+678 TIGDNKTYNGYWNVP
-693 LLPQKSYSI
+693 LLPHKSYSI

-707 STANGETKLD
+707 STANGETKID

-722 TKAAILVT
+722 TKAAIIVT
-730 QLTTPYIRIAPAAGD
+730 QLTTPYIRLAPAAGD
-745 NQLTGAATHKPDA
+745 NQLTGAATRKPDE
-758 VEPEKQT
+758 VEPEKQS

-775 AGILLFVIIFLG
+775 AGILLFIIIFLG
-787 VVLLMKKRRTYHS
+787 VVLVMKKRRTYHS

-813 TLNSTRQEMTVMVN
+813 TLSSTRQEMTVMVN

-842 ALSFMDTHN
+842 AISFMDTHN
-851 HTLNTRSECALSLNG
+851 LNG
-866 RSECALT
+866 R
-873 LNGRSECAITLNG
+873 
-886 RSECALTLNGRAGSS
+886 
-901 PSSFTLP
+901 
-908 KANTLSTSIPPNSY
+908 
-922 YPDPFVPTA
+922 
-931 ILVPINDESQNMGS
+931 NDNHTMTS

-952 SHTHSL
+952 SHTHSFK
-958 RKREPVDVPY
+958 KREAVDVPY

-1001 EINESFFE
+1001 ESFFE

-1035 DHSRVRLQALE
+1035 DHSRVRLQPVE
-1046 GEQSS
+1046 GEQTS

-1074 MQETVFDFWRMVWQ
+1074 MQETVYDFWRMVWQ
-1088 ENTAAIVMVTN
+1088 ENTATIVMVTN

-1119 RDIKVTLIETEL
+1119 RDMKVTLIETQL

-1176 IRRVKSK
+1176 VRRVKSK
-1183 TLTNAGP
+1183 SPANAGP

-1251 LEACLCGDTTIPA
+1251 LEACLCGDTTIPS

-1386 NDVDPAQLCLQY
+1386 NDVDPAQLCPQY

-1455 DTPMSKRSFLK
+1455 DTPVSKRSFLK

-1506 EMLQHQR
+1506 EMLRHQR

>member
-1 MDKVIN
+1 MDKVFA
-7 CLFAAVALLLSA
+7 CLVTAVSLLASV
-19 RGEVF
+19 RGQVYN
-24 KGDCNFEK
+24 GDCSFEK
-32 PLAACGYSQGRDDD
+32 PLSVCGYSQGREDD
-46 LDWEQTN
+46 LEWEQVNTKEKPPTN
-53 TREKSSS
+53 
-60 DPWMPPGSA
+60 PWTPPGAA
-69 FMMMNTSGR
+69 FVMVNTSGR
-78 FVGQKALLL
+78 FSGQKALLL
-87 TPQLRENDTHCIT
+87 SPQLKENDTHCVT
-100 FYYYIGGREN
+100 LRYLVSSQGSGSPGRL
-110 SHPGHLNVYI
+110 SVYI
-120 KENNSPMGMPVWN
+120 KENHSPTGLPVWN
-133 VSSPATRSWGQV
+133 ISGPVSRTWSQV
-145 ELAISTYW
+145 ELAVSIYW

-171 LAIKDVVVQGHQCM
+171 VAIKDVVVQGHQCM
-185 STPHF
+185 TTPHF
-190 LTIKGVEVNAG
+190 LHIKGVEVNAG
-201 QTASFHCTVN
+201 QTAKFHCTVN
-211 GRKRDN
+211 GEQKAN
-217 FRLWLQGIGG
+217 FHLWLQGIGG
-227 REAPMKATKPWNNRR
+227 RETPMTTSKPWNNQR
-242 FIGTFDVENTTKG
+242 FIGVFDVENTTKH

-264 HSDKGVGV
+264 HSSRGVGV

-308 INGDGPIIDREVEYR
+308 INGDGPIVNRQVEYR

-336 KTTHKIGHLDPDTE
+336 KSSHKIGHLEPDTE

-368 GPPLRARTRCAE
+368 GPPLRARTKCAE
-380 PMHGPQRLEVVDIQS
+380 PMHGPRHLKVVDIQS
-395 KQVTV
+395 RQVTLS
-400 RWEPLGYNVTRC
+400 WEPFGYNVTRC
-412 YSYNLTVQYRSRMAG
+412 HNYSLTARYAALAG
-427 KEETREEV
+427 GREESREEV
-435 CYDTQS
+435 AYGS
-441 RDPQHTIH
+441 KSSLAQHTIR
-449 NLTPFTNLSV
+449 NLTPYTNLSV
-459 KLVLR
+459 KLVLGNR
-464 NPEGVKESTELE
+464 EGVKESAEIH
-476 VQTDEDVPGAIPL
+476 VQTDEDVPGEVPL
-489 ESILGSAYEEKIIL
+489 DSIQASVYEDRIVL
-503 KWREPAQTYGIITQ
+503 KWREPSHTYGVITLY
-517 FEISYKAVSSF
+517 EISYKAVSSF
-528 DPELD
+528 DPALD
-533 LSNQSGKVVKLGNET
+533 LSNQSGQVIKQGNET
-548 THMFTGLYPGSTY
+548 SHAFLGLYPGSTY
-561 SFTLRA
+561 SFALRA
-567 STAKGYGPPIITQF
+567 STAKGYGTPAITQD
-581 TTKISAPSMPAY
+581 TTKISAPSMPIY
-593 DQEISLNQ
+593 DQETSLNQ
-601 TDSTVTVLLKPA
+601 TDTTVTVVLKPA
-613 QSRGAPVSAYQVVVE
+613 QSRGAPVSVYQVVVE
-628 EERPRRARGTAEI
+628 EERPRRARGGEAEI
-641 LRCYPVPIHFQNA
+641 LRCYPVPLHYHNA
-654 TLLNSQYYFT
+654 TSLNSKYYFT
-664 AQFPAG
+664 AEFPSG
-670 GIHSPQPF
+670 NIPSPQPF
-678 TVGDNKTYNGYWNAP
+678 TVGDNRTYSGFWNAP
-693 LLPQKSYSI
+693 LLPHKSYSI

-707 STANGETKLD
+707 SSANGETKID

-730 QLTTPYIRIAPAAGD
+730 QLTTPYIRIVPAAGD
-745 NQLTGAATHKPDA
+745 SQLTGAATHKPNA

-775 AGILLFVIIFLG
+775 AGVLLFVIIFLG
-787 VVLLMKKRRTYHS
+787 VVLLMKKR
-800 YTYYLKLA
+800 KLA

-813 TLNSTRQEMTVMVN
+813 TLSSTRQEMTVMVN

-851 HTLNTRSECALSLNG
+851 LNG
-866 RSECALT
+866 RS
-873 LNGRSECAITLNG
+873 
-886 RSECALTLNGRAGSS
+886 GSS
-901 PSSFTLP
+901 PCSLTM
-908 KANTLSTSIPPNSY
+908 KTNTMSTALPNSY

-931 ILVPINDESQNMGS
+931 ILDEAQTSAGDTGS
-945 DTSSLVQ
+945 LAQ
-952 SHTHSL
+952 PHPG
-958 RKREPVDVPY
+958 RKREAPDVPY
-968 QTGQLHPAIR
+968 QTGRLHPAIR
-978 VADLLQHITQMK
+978 VADLLEHVTQMK

-1001 EINESFFE
+1001 ESFFE

-1035 DHSRVRLQALE
+1035 DHSRVRLQSLE

-1074 MQETVFDFWRMVWQ
+1074 MQETVVDFWRMVWQ
-1088 ENTAAIVMVTN
+1088 ENTATIVMVTN

-1119 RDIKVTLIETEL
+1119 RDVKVTLIETQL

-1146 AHEIREIRQF
+1146 AHEIREIQQF

-1176 IRRVKSK
+1176 IRRVKAKSP
-1183 TLTNAGP
+1183 TSAGP
-1190 MVVHCSAG
+1190 IVVHCSAG

-1251 LEACLCGDTTIPA
+1251 LEACLCGDTTIPDN
-1264 SQLRSVYYD
+1264 QLRSVYYD

-1386 NDVDPAQLCLQY
+1386 NDVDPAQLCPQY
-1398 WPENGVHRHGPIQVE
+1398 WPENGVHRHGPLQVE

-1466 LIRQVDKWQEEYD
+1466 LIHQVDKWQEEYD

-1491 GGGRSGTFCAISIVC
+1491 GGGRSGAFCAISIVS
-1506 EMLQHQR
+1506 EMLRHQR

-1526 NKPNMVDLLD
+1526 NKPNMVDLLE

>member
-1 MDKVIN
+1 MV
-7 CLFAAVALLLSA
+7 
-19 RGEVF
+19 
-24 KGDCNFEK
+24 
-32 PLAACGYSQGRDDD
+32 
-46 LDWEQTN
+46 
-53 TREKSSS
+53 
-60 DPWMPPGSA
+60 
-69 FMMMNTSGR
+69 NTSGR
-78 FVGQKALLL
+78 FAGQKALLL
-87 TPQLRENDTHCIT
+87 TPQLKENDTHCII
-100 FYYYIGGREN
+100 FQYFLSGREGAG
-110 SHPGHLNVYI
+110 PGQLNVYI
-120 KENNSPMGMPVWN
+120 RENNSPLGMPVWN
-133 VSSPATRSWGQV
+133 VSGPATRAWVQV

-153 PNFYQIVFEA
+153 PNFYQMVFEV
-163 VTSGQRGL
+163 VTSGRRGL
-171 LAIKDVVVQGHQCM
+171 LAIKNVVLQGHQLN
-185 STPHF
+185 TPHF

-201 QTASFHCTVN
+201 QTAAFHCTVN
-211 GRKRDN
+211 GRQRDN
-217 FRLWLQGIGG
+217 FNLWLQGIGG
-227 REAPMKATKPWNNRR
+227 REAPMKSTKPWNNRR

-336 KTTHKIGHLDPDTE
+336 KTTHKIGHLTPDTD

-355 LLTRPLEGGTGAP
+355 LLTRPLDGGTGAP
-368 GPPLRARTRCAE
+368 GPPLRARTKCAE
-380 PMHGPQRLEVVDIQS
+380 PIHGPSNLEVVDVQS

-400 RWEPLGYNVTRC
+400 RWEPFGYNVTRC
-412 YSYNLTVQYRSRMAG
+412 HSYNLTVQYRSEVAG
-427 KEETREEV
+427 KDETREEV
-435 CYDTQS
+435 CYDTLG

-449 NLTPFTNLSV
+449 NLTPYTNLSV
-459 KLVLR
+459 KLVLK
-464 NPEGVKESTELE
+464 NPEGVKESPEMEL
-476 VQTDEDVPGAIPL
+476 QTDEDVPGAVPL
-489 ESILGSAYEEKIIL
+489 ESIQGSAYEEKMIL

-517 FEISYKAVSSF
+517 YEISYKTVSSF

-533 LSNQSGKVVKLGNET
+533 LSNQSGKVLKHSNET
-548 THMFTGLYPGSTY
+548 SHIFLGLYPGSTY

-567 STAKGYGPPIITQF
+567 STTKGYGPSVITQF

-593 DQEISLNQ
+593 DQETSLNQ

-613 QSRGAPVSAYQVVVE
+613 QSRGAPVSGYQVVVE
-628 EERPRRARGTAEI
+628 EERPQRARRGAVEI
-641 LRCYPVPIHFQNA
+641 LRCYPVPIHFQNS
-654 TLLNSQYYFT
+654 TVLNSGYYFT
-664 AQFPAG
+664 AEFLAIGLQAT
-670 GIHSPQPF
+670 QPF
-678 TVGDNKTYNGYWNAP
+678 TVGDNKTYGGYWNAP

-707 STANGETKLD
+707 STANGETKMD
-717 CVRVA
+717 CVRIA
-722 TKAAILVT
+722 TK
-730 QLTTPYIRIAPAAGD
+730 
-745 NQLTGAATHKPDA
+745 GAATHKPDA

-787 VVLLMKKRRTYHS
+787 VVLLMKKR
-800 YTYYLKLA
+800 KLA

-813 TLNSTRQEMTVMVN
+813 TLSSTRQEMTVMVN

-842 ALSFMDTHN
+842 ALSFMDTHS
-851 HTLNTRSECALSLNG
+851 HTLNTRSESGPRYCCEEG
-866 RSECALT
+866 T
-873 LNGRSECAITLNG
+873 
-886 RSECALTLNGRAGSS
+886 
-901 PSSFTLP
+901 
-908 KANTLSTSIPPNSY
+908 
-922 YPDPFVPTA
+922 
-931 ILVPINDESQNMGS
+931 
-945 DTSSLVQ
+945 
-952 SHTHSL
+952 
-958 RKREPVDVPY
+958 VDAPY

-1001 EINESFFE
+1001 ESFFE

-1035 DHSRVRLQALE
+1035 DHSRVRLQPLE
-1046 GEQSS
+1046 GEQNS
-1051 DYINANYVDGYH
+1051 DYINANYVDVSTH
-1063 RPNHYI
+1063 
-1069 ATQGP
+1069 TSP

-1119 RDIKVTLIETEL
+1119 RDIKVTLIETQL

-1176 IRRVKSK
+1176 VRRVKAK
-1183 TLTNAGP
+1183 TLTIAGP
-1190 MVVHCSAG
+1190 MVIHCSAG

-1264 SQLRSVYYD
+1264 NQLRSVYYD
-1273 MNRLDPQTNSSP
+1273 MNRLDPQTNSSQ

-1386 NDVDPAQLCLQY
+1386 NDVDPAQLCPQY
-1398 WPENGVHRHGPIQVE
+1398 WPENGVHRQGPIQVE

-1526 NKPNMVDLLD
+1526 NKPNMVDLLVGNTS
-1536 QYKFC
+1536 C
-1541 YEVALEYLNSG
+1541 NH

>member
-7 CLFAAVALLLSA
+7 CLFAAMTLLLSA

-46 LDWEQTN
+46 LDWEQAN
-53 TREKSSS
+53 TREKPSS
-60 DPWMPPGSA
+60 DPWMPSGSA
-69 FMMMNTSGR
+69 FMMANTSGR
-78 FVGQKALLL
+78 FAGQKALLL
-87 TPQLRENDTHCIT
+87 TPQLRENDTHCVT
-100 FYYYIGGREN
+100 FHYYIGGRDN

-133 VSSPATRSWGQV
+133 VSGPATRSWGQV

-185 STPHF
+185 NTPHF

-368 GPPLRARTRCAE
+368 GPPLRARTKCAE
-380 PMHGPQRLEVVDIQS
+380 PMHGPRRLEVVDIQS

-412 YSYNLTVQYRSRMAG
+412 HSYNLTVQYRSRVAG

-464 NPEGVKESTELE
+464 NPEGVMESTELE

-489 ESILGSAYEEKIIL
+489 ESIQGSAYEEKIIL

-517 FEISYKAVSSF
+517 YEISYKAVSSF

-593 DQEISLNQ
+593 DQETSLNQ

-613 QSRGAPVSAYQVVVE
+613 QSRGAPVSVYQVVVE

-664 AQFPAG
+664 AQFPAA

-707 STANGETKLD
+707 STANGETKID

-842 ALSFMDTHN
+842 ALSFMDTHS
-851 HTLNTRSECALSLNG
+851 HTLNTRSECALTLNG

-873 LNGRSECAITLNG
+873 LNGRSECALTLNG

-908 KANTLSTSIPPNSY
+908 KANTLSTSIPTNSY
-922 YPDPFVPTA
+922 YP
-931 ILVPINDESQNMGS
+931 DESQNMGS

-1001 EINESFFE
+1001 ESFFE

-1386 NDVDPAQLCLQY
+1386 NDVDPAQLCPQY

>member
-1 MDKVIN
+1 MCIYLLFQLTFISIN
-7 CLFAAVALLLSA
+7 DFYGFTLSTVASITDVSSLFLSA
-19 RGEVF
+19 E
-24 KGDCNFEK
+24 DCLLDK
-32 PLAACGYSQGRDDD
+32 SYTDCGYSQGKDDD
-46 LDWEQTN
+46 YDWEQINTN
-53 TREKSSS
+53 QKPSS
-60 DPWMPPGSA
+60 DPWVPSGSA
-69 FMMMNTSGR
+69 FMMVNTSGR
-78 FVGQKALLL
+78 VSGQRA
-87 TPQLRENDTHCIT
+87 QLYMAQFKENDTHCVI
-100 FYYYIGGREN
+100 FEYYSAGREG
-110 SHPGHLNVYI
+110 SSPGQLLIYV
-120 KENNSPMGMPVWN
+120 KENNSPLGIAVWN
-133 VSSPATRSWGQV
+133 SSGPALKKWQQV
-145 ELAISTYW
+145 ELAISTFW
-153 PNFYQIVFEA
+153 PNFYQLVFEA
-163 VTSGQRGL
+163 VGTGERGL
-171 LAIKDVVVQGHQCM
+171 LAVRGISRQGHQCM
-185 STPHF
+185 NTPHF
-190 LTIKGVEVNAG
+190 LHIKSVEVNAR
-201 QTASFHCTVN
+201 QTATFQCTINGQPKDHVN
-211 GRKRDN
+211 YK
-217 FRLWLQGIGG
+217 LWLQGG
-227 REAPMKATKPWNNRR
+227 REAPMKDTKPVNSRR
-242 FIGTFDVENTTKG
+242 YTATFDIVNTTKR
-255 DSGRYRCIV
+255 DSGHYRCIV
-264 HSDKGVGV
+264 RSEKGVGV
-272 SNYGEL
+272 SSYGVL
-278 TIKQPPVPIAPPQ
+278 VVKQPPIPIAPPQ

-308 INGDGPIIDREVEYR
+308 INGDGPIVEKEVEYR
-323 TVSGTMYDLQPVD
+323 TLSGSLIDSQPVD
-336 KTTHKIGHLDPDTE
+336 KPNHKIGHLDPDTE

-355 LLTRPLEGGTGAP
+355 LLTRPNEGGTGAP
-368 GPPLRARTRCAE
+368 GPPLRARTKCAD
-380 PMHGPQRLEVVDIQS
+380 PMHGPRRLQVVDIKS
-395 KQVTV
+395 KQLMV
-400 RWEPLGYNVTRC
+400 RWEPFGYNVTRC
-412 YSYNLTVQYRSRMAG
+412 YSYNLTVQYRYTANG
-427 KEETREEV
+427 KEETHEET
-435 CYDTQS
+435 CYDTPNAA
-441 RDPQHTIH
+441 PQHTIRS
-449 NLTPFTNLSV
+449 LQPYTNVSI
-459 KLVLR
+459 KLLLR
-464 NPEGVKESTELE
+464 NREGVKDSQELR
-476 VQTDEDVPGAIPL
+476 VLTDEDVPGAVPQQ
-489 ESILGSAYEEKIIL
+489 SIQGSTYEEKIAL
-503 KWREPAQTYGIITQ
+503 RWREPLQTYGIIKQ
-517 FEISYKAVSSF
+517 YEIFYKAVSSF
-528 DPELD
+528 DPEFN
-533 LSNQSGKVVKLGNET
+533 LSNQSGKVLKLSNET
-548 THMFTGLYPGSTY
+548 SHVFTALYPGSTY
-561 SFTLRA
+561 SFTIRA
-567 STAKGYGPPIITQF
+567 STVKGYGPPTITQF
-581 TTKISAPSMPAY
+581 TTKISPPQMPGY
-593 DQEISLNQ
+593 EQETPLNQ

-613 QSRGAPVSAYQVVVE
+613 RSRGAPVRFYITYFYI
-628 EERPRRARGTAEI
+628 GMWFI
-641 LRCYPVPIHFQNA
+641 LYINNV
-654 TLLNSQYYFT
+654 LLNLSFVCSQYYFT
-664 AQFPAG
+664 AEFPAAR
-670 GIHSPQPF
+670 IQTPLPF
-678 TVGDNKTYNGYWNAP
+678 AVGDNRTYDSYWNLP
-693 LLPQKSYSI
+693 LLPHKSYSI

-707 STANGETKLD
+707 STANGETKID

-722 TKAAILVT
+722 TKAAIIVT
-730 QLTTPYIRIAPAAGD
+730 QLTTPYVRIAPAAGD
-745 NQLTGAATHKPDA
+745 SQLTGATTRKPDA

-787 VVLLMKKRRTYHS
+787 VVLVMKKR
-800 YTYYLKLA
+800 KLA

-813 TLNSTRQEMTVMVN
+813 TLSSTRQEMTVMVN
-827 SMDKSYTEQGTNCDE
+827 SMDKSYAEQGTSCDE
-842 ALSFMDTHN
+842 AISFMDTHN
-851 HTLNTRSECALSLNG
+851 LNG
-866 RSECALT
+866 RT
-873 LNGRSECAITLNG
+873 V
-886 RSECALTLNGRAGSS
+886 SS
-901 PSSFTLP
+901 PSSFTL
-908 KANTLSTSIPPNSY
+908 KTNTLSTAVPNSY

-931 ILVPINDESQNMGS
+931 ILDENHTMNSE
-945 DTSSLVQ
+945 TSSLVQ
-952 SHTHSL
+952 SHTHSYK
-958 RKREPVDVPY
+958 KREAVDVPY

-1001 EINESFFE
+1001 ESFFE
-1009 GQSAPWDSAKKDE
+1009 GQAAPWDSAKKDE

-1035 DHSRVRLQALE
+1035 DHSRVRLQPLE

-1074 MQETVFDFWRMVWQ
+1074 MQETIYDFWRMVWQ
-1088 ENTAAIVMVTN
+1088 ENTATIVMVTN
-1099 LVEVGRVKCC
+1099 LVEVKCC

-1119 RDIKVTLIETEL
+1119 RDMKVTLIETQL

-1176 IRRVKSK
+1176 VRRVKAKSPA
-1183 TLTNAGP
+1183 NAGP
-1190 MVVHCSAG
+1190 MVIHCSAG

-1264 SQLRSVYYD
+1264 NQLRSVYYD
-1273 MNRLDPQTNSSP
+1273 MNRLDPQTNSSQ

-1386 NDVDPAQLCLQY
+1386 NDVDPAQLCPQY

-1455 DTPMSKRSFLK
+1455 DTPVSKRSFLK

-1506 EMLQHQR
+1506 EMLCHQH

>member
-7 CLFAAVALLLSA
+7 CLFAAITLLLSA
-19 RGEVF
+19 QGEVF
-24 KGDCNFEK
+24 KGKENYLEMFARDCNFEK

-46 LDWEQTN
+46 LDWEQAN
-53 TREKSSS
+53 TREKPSS
-60 DPWMPPGSA
+60 DPWLPSGSA

-78 FVGQKALLL
+78 FAGQKALLL
-87 TPQLRENDTHCIT
+87 TPQLRENDTHCVT
-100 FYYYIGGREN
+100 FHYYIGGRDN

-133 VSSPATRSWGQV
+133 VSGSATRSWGQV
-145 ELAISTYW
+145 ELAVSTYW

-185 STPHF
+185 NTPHF

-278 TIKQPPVPIAPPQ
+278 TIKPPSAHRTPP
-291 LTAVG
+291 ADCRG

-308 INGDGPIIDREVEYR
+308 INGDGPITDREVEYR

-350 YEISV
+350 YEIS
-355 LLTRPLEGGTGAP
+355 TSGGRHRSART
-368 GPPLRARTRCAE
+368 PLRARTRCAE
-380 PMHGPQRLEVVDIQS
+380 PMHGPQKLEVVDIQS
-395 KQVTV
+395 KQVTL
-400 RWEPLGYNVTRC
+400 RWVPLGYNVTRC
-412 YSYNLTVQYRSRMAG
+412 YSYNLTVQYRSKVAA

-435 CYDTQS
+435 VYDTQS

-459 KLVLR
+459 KMVLR

-489 ESILGSAYEEKIIL
+489 ESIQGSAYEEKIIL
-503 KWREPAQTYGIITQ
+503 KWREPAHTYGIIVQ

-593 DQEISLNQ
+593 DQETSLNQ

-678 TVGDNKTYNGYWNAP
+678 TVGDNKTYNGYWNAA

-707 STANGETKLD
+707 STANGETKID

-745 NQLTGAATHKPDA
+745 SQLTGAATHKPDA

-787 VVLLMKKRRTYHS
+787 VVLLMKKR
-800 YTYYLKLA
+800 KLA

-851 HTLNTRSECALSLNG
+851 HTLNTRSECALTLNG

-873 LNGRSECAITLNG
+873 LNGRSECALTLNG
-886 RSECALTLNGRAGSS
+886 RSECALTLNGRSECALTLNGRVGSP

-922 YPDPFVPTA
+922 YP
-931 ILVPINDESQNMGS
+931 DESQNMGS

-958 RKREPVDVPY
+958 RKREPVDIPY
-968 QTGQLHPAIR
+968 QTGKLHPAIR

-990 CAEGYGFKEEY
+990 CSEGYGFKEEY
-1001 EINESFFE
+1001 ESFFE

-1022 NRMKNRYGNIIAY
+1022 NRMKNRYGNIIACAA
-1035 DHSRVRLQALE
+1035 ALE

-1183 TLTNAGP
+1183 TLTNWAHGGSLQ
-1190 MVVHCSAG
+1190 VGVHCKDHSVSYFRLSSVSLVSVCLCIHVLCPSSAG

-1320 DVLPPDRCLPFLI
+1320 D
-1333 TIDGESSNYINAALM
+1333 
-1348 DSYKQPSAFIV
+1348 SYKQPSAFIV

-1380 TSIVML
+1380 TSI
-1386 NDVDPAQLCLQY
+1386 Y

-1466 LIRQVDKWQEEYD
+1466 LIRQVDKWQEE
-1479 GGEGRTVVHCLN
+1479 N

-1526 NKPNMVDLLD
+1526 NKPNMVDLLVRSNATTLLSD
-1536 QYKFC
+1536 
-1541 YEVALEYLNSG
+1541 L

>member
-1 MDKVIN
+1 
-7 CLFAAVALLLSA
+7 
-19 RGEVF
+19 
-24 KGDCNFEK
+24 
-32 PLAACGYSQGRDDD
+32 
-46 LDWEQTN
+46 
-53 TREKSSS
+53 
-60 DPWMPPGSA
+60 
-69 FMMMNTSGR
+69 MMVNTSGR
-78 FVGQKALLL
+78 VSGQRA
-87 TPQLRENDTHCIT
+87 QLYMAQFKENDTHCVI
-100 FYYYIGGREN
+100 FEYYSASREG
-110 SHPGHLNVYI
+110 SSPGQLLIYVM
-120 KENNSPMGMPVWN
+120 ENNSPLGIAVWN
-133 VSSPATRSWGQV
+133 SSGPALKKWQQV
-145 ELAISTYW
+145 ELAISTFW
-153 PNFYQIVFEA
+153 PNFYQVRTSSAVPQGCLMSAFMQSERVALTCCFLCDQRNTHRSIFGFKREVVSSA
-163 VTSGQRGL
+163 VTEITHSV
-171 LAIKDVVVQGHQCM
+171 AVVFYSQ
-185 STPHF
+185 
-190 LTIKGVEVNAG
+190 
-201 QTASFHCTVN
+201 
-211 GRKRDN
+211 
-217 FRLWLQGIGG
+217 GG
-227 REAPMKATKPWNNRR
+227 REAPMKDTKPVNSRR
-242 FIGTFDVENTTKG
+242 YTATFDIVNTTKR

-264 HSDKGVGV
+264 RSEKGVGV
-272 SNYGEL
+272 SSYGVL
-278 TIKQPPVPIAPPQ
+278 VVKQPPIPIAPPQ

-308 INGDGPIIDREVEYR
+308 INGDGPIVEKEVEYR
-323 TVSGTMYDLQPVD
+323 TLSGSLIDSQPVD
-336 KTTHKIGHLDPDTE
+336 KPNHKIGHLDPDTE

-355 LLTRPLEGGTGAP
+355 LLTRPNEGGTGAP
-368 GPPLRARTRCAE
+368 GPPLRARTKCAD
-380 PMHGPQRLEVVDIQS
+380 PMHGPRRLQVVDIKS
-395 KQVTV
+395 KQLTV
-400 RWEPLGYNVTRC
+400 RWEPFGYNVTRC
-412 YSYNLTVQYRSRMAG
+412 YSYNLTVQYRYTANG
-427 KEETREEV
+427 KEETREET
-435 CYDTQS
+435 CYDTLNAA
-441 RDPQHTIH
+441 PQHTIRS
-449 NLTPFTNLSV
+449 LQPYTNVSI
-459 KLVLR
+459 KLLLR
-464 NPEGVKESTELE
+464 NREGVKDSQELR
-476 VQTDEDVPGAIPL
+476 VLTDEDVPGAVPQQ
-489 ESILGSAYEEKIIL
+489 SIQGSTHEEKIAL
-503 KWREPAQTYGIITQ
+503 RWREPLQTYGIIKQ
-517 FEISYKAVSSF
+517 YEIFYKAVSSF
-528 DPELD
+528 DPEFN
-533 LSNQSGKVVKLGNET
+533 LSNQSGKVLKLSNET
-548 THMFTGLYPGSTY
+548 SHVFTALYPGSTY
-561 SFTLRA
+561 SFTIRA
-567 STAKGYGPPIITQF
+567 STVKGYGPPTITQF
-581 TTKISAPSMPAY
+581 TTKISPPQMPGY
-593 DQEISLNQ
+593 EQETPLNQ

-613 QSRGAPVSAYQVVVE
+613 RSRGAPVSVYQVVVE
-628 EERPRRARGTAEI
+628 EERPRRSRRAAEI
-641 LRCYPVPIHFQNA
+641 LRCYPIPIHFQNA
-654 TLLNSQYYFT
+654 SVLNSQYYFT
-664 AQFPAG
+664 AEFPAAR
-670 GIHSPQPF
+670 IQTPLPF
-678 TVGDNKTYNGYWNAP
+678 TVGDNRTYDSYWNLP
-693 LLPQKSYSI
+693 LLPHKSYSV

-707 STANGETKLD
+707 STANGETKID

-722 TKAAILVT
+722 TK
-730 QLTTPYIRIAPAAGD
+730 
-745 NQLTGAATHKPDA
+745 GAATRKPDA

-787 VVLLMKKRRTYHS
+787 VVLVMKNSIPHISGATAAYHPEFS
-800 YTYYLKLA
+800 SAFADRLSLA
-808 KKRKE
+808 FVP
-813 TLNSTRQEMTVMVN
+813 S
-827 SMDKSYTEQGTNCDE
+827 DE
-842 ALSFMDTHN
+842 N
-851 HTLNTRSECALSLNG
+851 HTMNSE
-866 RSECALT
+866 
-873 LNGRSECAITLNG
+873 
-886 RSECALTLNGRAGSS
+886 
-901 PSSFTLP
+901 
-908 KANTLSTSIPPNSY
+908 
-922 YPDPFVPTA
+922 
-931 ILVPINDESQNMGS
+931 
-945 DTSSLVQ
+945 TSSLVQ
-952 SHTHSL
+952 SHTHSYK
-958 RKREPVDVPY
+958 KREAVDVPY

-1001 EINESFFE
+1001 ESFFE
-1009 GQSAPWDSAKKDE
+1009 GQAAPWDSAKKDE

-1035 DHSRVRLQALE
+1035 DHSRVRLQPLE

-1074 MQETVFDFWRMVWQ
+1074 MQETIYDFWRMVWQ
-1088 ENTAAIVMVTN
+1088 ENTATIVMVTN

-1119 RDIKVTLIETEL
+1119 RDMKVTLIETQL

-1176 IRRVKSK
+1176 VRRVKAKSPA
-1183 TLTNAGP
+1183 NAGP
-1190 MVVHCSAG
+1190 MVIHCSAG

-1264 SQLRSVYYD
+1264 NQLRSVYYD
-1273 MNRLDPQTNSSP
+1273 MNRLDPQTNSSQ

-1368 KDFWRLVLDYHC
+1368 KDFWRLALDYHC

-1386 NDVDPAQLCLQY
+1386 NDVDPAQLCPQY

-1455 DTPMSKRSFLK
+1455 DTPVSKRSFLK

-1491 GGGRSGTFCAISIVC
+1491 GGGRSIVC
-1506 EMLQHQR
+1506 EIFYCDVMMMIVCVCE
-1513 SVDVFHAVKTLRN
+1513 SVCVCV
-1526 NKPNMVDLLD
+1526 
-1536 QYKFC
+1536 
-1541 YEVALEYLNSG
+1541 

>member
-1 MDKVIN
+1 MDKVVGWW
-7 CLFAAVALLLSA
+7 FATFTLLLSA

-24 KGDCNFEK
+24 KGDCNFAK
-32 PLAACGYSQGRDDD
+32 PLAACGYSQGKDDD
-46 LDWEQTN
+46 LDWEQVN
-53 TREKSSS
+53 AREKTSS
-60 DPWMPPGSA
+60 DPWMPSGAA
-69 FMMMNTSGR
+69 FMMVNTSGR
-78 FVGQKALLL
+78 FSGQKASML
-87 TPQLRENDTHCIT
+87 TPQLRENDTHCVI
-100 FYYYIGGREN
+100 FHYYIGGRDN

-120 KENNSPMGMPVWN
+120 KENNSPLGTPVWN
-133 VSSPATRSWGQV
+133 VSAPASRAWGQV
-145 ELAISTYW
+145 ELAVSTYW

-163 VTSGQRGL
+163 VTSGQRGM
-171 LAIKDVVVQGHQCM
+171 LAIKDVLVQGHQCM
-185 STPHF
+185 NTPHF

-217 FRLWLQGIGG
+217 FRLWLQGMGG

-308 INGDGPIIDREVEYR
+308 INGDGPIVDREVEYR

-355 LLTRPLEGGTGAP
+355 LLTRPLDGGTGAP

-380 PMHGPQRLEVVDIQS
+380 PMHGPRRLEVLDVQS

-412 YSYNLTVQYRSRMAG
+412 HSYNLTAQYRSRVGG
-427 KEETREEV
+427 KEQTREEV
-435 CYDTQS
+435 CYEAQG

-464 NPEGVKESTELE
+464 NPEGVKESAELE
-476 VQTDEDVPGAIPL
+476 VQTDEDVPGAVPL
-489 ESILGSAYEEKIIL
+489 ESIQGSAYEEKIVVT
-503 KWREPAQTYGIITQ
+503 WREPAQTYGVITQ
-517 FEISYKAVSSF
+517 YEISYKAVSSF

-533 LSNQSGKVVKLGNET
+533 LSNQSGKVSKAGNET
-548 THMFTGLYPGSTY
+548 AHAFAGLHPGSTY

-567 STAKGYGPPIITQF
+567 STAKGYGPAVATQF

-593 DQEISLNQ
+593 DQETSLNQ

-654 TLLNSQYYFT
+654 TQLNSHYYFA

-670 GIHSPQPF
+670 GIHGPQPF
-678 TVGDNKTYNGYWNAP
+678 TVGDNKTYSGYWNAP
-693 LLPQKSYSI
+693 LLPQKSYSV

-707 STANGETKLD
+707 STANGETKID

-730 QLTTPYIRIAPAAGD
+730 QLTTPYLRIAPAAGD
-745 NQLTGAATHKPDA
+745 HQHTGAATHKPDA

-787 VVLLMKKRRTYHS
+787 VVLLMKKR
-800 YTYYLKLA
+800 KLA

-842 ALSFMDTHN
+842 ALSFMDTHS
-851 HTLNTRSECALSLNG
+851 HTLNTRSECALTTVNARSECVLTLNA

-873 LNGRSECAITLNG
+873 LNGRG
-886 RSECALTLNGRAGSS
+886 GSS

-908 KANTLSTSIPPNSY
+908 KANTLSASIPTSAF

-931 ILVPINDESQNMGS
+931 ILDESQNMGS

-952 SHTHSL
+952 SHSL
-958 RKREPVDVPY
+958 RKREAVDVPY
-968 QTGQLHPAIR
+968 QSGQLHPAIR

-1001 EINESFFE
+1001 ERFFE

-1074 MQETVFDFWRMVWQ
+1074 MQETVLDFWRMVWQ

-1169 ATGLLGF
+1169 STGLLGF

-1183 TLTNAGP
+1183 TLSNAGP

-1264 SQLRSVYYD
+1264 GQLRSVYYD

-1386 NDVDPAQLCLQY
+1386 NDVDPAQLCPQY

-1466 LIRQVDKWQEEYD
+1466 LIRQVDKWQDEYD

-1506 EMLQHQR
+1506 EMLQHQHA
-1513 SVDVFHAVKTLRN
+1513 VDVFHAVKTLRN
-1526 NKPNMVDLLD
+1526 NKPNMVDLLE

>member
-1 MDKVIN
+1 MDRRLLTAFLVSSVIFVISAETDQESQED
-7 CLFAAVALLLSA
+7 CLL
-19 RGEVF
+19 
-24 KGDCNFEK
+24 EK
-32 PLAACGYSQGRDDD
+32 SYTDCGYSQGKDDD
-46 LDWEQTN
+46 FDWEQIN
-53 TREKSSS
+53 TQQKPSS
-60 DPWMPPGSA
+60 DPWVPSDSA
-69 FMMMNTSGR
+69 FMMVNTSSR
-78 FVGQKALLL
+78 VSGQRAHLYM
-87 TPQLRENDTHCIT
+87 PQFKENDTHCVI
-100 FYYYIGGREN
+100 FEYYSAGREG
-110 SHPGHLNVYI
+110 SSPGQLLIYV
-120 KENNSPMGMPVWN
+120 KENSYPLGIAVWN
-133 VSSPATRSWGQV
+133 SSGTALKRWQQV
-145 ELAISTYW
+145 ELAISTFW
-153 PNFYQIVFEA
+153 PNFYQLVFEVVA
-163 VTSGQRGL
+163 SGERGL
-171 LAIKDVVVQGHQCM
+171 LAVRGISRQGHQCM
-185 STPHF
+185 NTPHF
-190 LTIKGVEVNAG
+190 LHIKSVEVNAR
-201 QTASFHCTVN
+201 QTATFQCTINGQPKDHVN
-211 GRKRDN
+211 YK
-217 FRLWLQGIGG
+217 LWLQGE
-227 REAPMKATKPWNNRR
+227 REAPMKDTKPVNSRR
-242 FIGTFDVENTTKG
+242 YTATFDIVNTTKG

-264 HSDKGVGV
+264 RSEKGVGV
-272 SNYGEL
+272 SSYGL
-278 TIKQPPVPIAPPQ
+278 LVVKQPPIPIAPPQ

-308 INGDGPIIDREVEYR
+308 INGDGPIIEKEVEYR
-323 TVSGTMYDLQPVD
+323 TLSGSLIDSQPVD
-336 KTTHKIGHLDPDTE
+336 KPNHKIGHLDPDTE

-355 LLTRPLEGGTGAP
+355 LLTRPNEGGTGAP
-368 GPPLRARTRCAE
+368 GPPLRARTKCAD
-380 PMHGPQRLEVVDIQS
+380 PMHGPRRLQVVDIKS
-395 KQVTV
+395 KQLTV
-400 RWEPLGYNVTRC
+400 RWEPFGYNVTRC
-412 YSYNLTVQYRSRMAG
+412 YSYNLTVQYRYTANG
-427 KEETREEV
+427 KEETREET
-435 CYDTQS
+435 CYDTLGAA
-441 RDPQHTIH
+441 PQHTIRS
-449 NLTPFTNLSV
+449 LPPYTNVSIRL
-459 KLVLR
+459 LLR
-464 NPEGVKESTELE
+464 NREGVKESQELRML
-476 VQTDEDVPGAIPL
+476 TDEDVPGAVPQ
-489 ESILGSAYEEKIIL
+489 ESIQGNTYEEKIAL
-503 KWREPAQTYGIITQ
+503 RWREPLQTYGIIKQ
-517 FEISYKAVSSF
+517 YEVFYKAVSSF
-528 DPELD
+528 DPAFN
-533 LSNQSGKVVKLGNET
+533 LSNQSGKVLKLSNET
-548 THMFTGLYPGSTY
+548 SHVFTALYPGSTY
-561 SFTLRA
+561 SFTIRA
-567 STAKGYGPPIITQF
+567 STVKGYGPPTITQF
-581 TTKISAPSMPAY
+581 TTKISPPQMPGY
-593 DQEISLNQ
+593 EQETPLNQ

-613 QSRGAPVSAYQVVVE
+613 RSRGAPVSVYQVVVE
-628 EERPRRARGTAEI
+628 EERPRRSRRAAEI
-641 LRCYPVPIHFQNA
+641 LRCYLIPIHFQNA
-654 TLLNSQYYFT
+654 SVLNSQYYFT
-664 AQFPAG
+664 AEFPAAR
-670 GIHSPQPF
+670 IQTPLPF
-678 TVGDNKTYNGYWNAP
+678 TVGDNRTYDGYWNLP
-693 LLPQKSYSI
+693 LLPHKSYSV

-707 STANGETKLD
+707 STANGETKID

-722 TKAAILVT
+722 TK
-730 QLTTPYIRIAPAAGD
+730 
-745 NQLTGAATHKPDA
+745 GAATRKPDA

-787 VVLLMKKRRTYHS
+787 VVLVMKKRRSYHS

-813 TLNSTRQEMTVMVN
+813 TLSSTRQEMTVMVN
-827 SMDKSYTEQGTNCDE
+827 SMDKSYAEQGTSCDE
-842 ALSFMDTHN
+842 AISFMDTHN
-851 HTLNTRSECALSLNG
+851 LNG
-866 RSECALT
+866 RYENHTMNSE
-873 LNGRSECAITLNG
+873 
-886 RSECALTLNGRAGSS
+886 
-901 PSSFTLP
+901 
-908 KANTLSTSIPPNSY
+908 
-922 YPDPFVPTA
+922 
-931 ILVPINDESQNMGS
+931 
-945 DTSSLVQ
+945 TSSLVQ
-952 SHTHSL
+952 SHTHSYK
-958 RKREPVDVPY
+958 KREAVDVPY

-1001 EINESFFE
+1001 ESFFE
-1009 GQSAPWDSAKKDE
+1009 GQAAPWDSAKKDE

-1035 DHSRVRLQALE
+1035 DHSRVRLQPLE

-1074 MQETVFDFWRMVWQ
+1074 MQETVYDFWRMVWQ
-1088 ENTAAIVMVTN
+1088 ENTATIVMVTN

-1119 RDIKVTLIETEL
+1119 RDMKVTLIETQL

-1176 IRRVKSK
+1176 VRRVKAKSPA
-1183 TLTNAGP
+1183 NAGP
-1190 MVVHCSAG
+1190 MVIHCSAG

-1264 SQLRSVYYD
+1264 NQLRSVYYD
-1273 MNRLDPQTNSSP
+1273 MNRLDPQTNSSQ

-1386 NDVDPAQLCLQY
+1386 NDVDPAQLCPQY

-1455 DTPMSKRSFLK
+1455 DTPVSKRSFLK

-1506 EMLQHQR
+1506 EMLCHQH

>member
-1 MDKVIN
+1 
-7 CLFAAVALLLSA
+7 
-19 RGEVF
+19 
-24 KGDCNFEK
+24 
-32 PLAACGYSQGRDDD
+32 
-46 LDWEQTN
+46 
-53 TREKSSS
+53 
-60 DPWMPPGSA
+60 
-69 FMMMNTSGR
+69 MMVNTSGR
-78 FVGQKALLL
+78 FPGQKTQLVV
-87 TPQLRENDTHCIT
+87 PQLKENDTHCLI
-100 FYYYIGGREN
+100 FHYYGASGEGVSPGQLNIYVKEN
-110 SHPGHLNVYI
+110 S
-120 KENNSPMGMPVWN
+120 SPLGFPVWN
-133 VSSPATRSWGQV
+133 SSGPAFHTWRQV
-145 ELAISTYW
+145 ELAVSIFW
-153 PNFYQIVFEA
+153 PNFYQLIFEV
-163 VTSGQRGL
+163 VTSGQPGL
-171 LAIKDVVVQGHQCM
+171 LAIKDHVNSCM
-185 STPHF
+185 CVSVAVSTPHF
-190 LTIKGVEVNAG
+190 MHIKGVEVNAR
-201 QTASFHCTVN
+201 QTATFHCTIN
-211 GRKRDN
+211 GQPKDHLN
-217 FRLWLQGIGG
+217 YKLWLQGIGG
-227 REAPMKATKPWNNRR
+227 REALMKDTKPVNPRR
-242 FIGTFDVENTTKG
+242 YMATFDVENTTKG

-264 HSDKGVGV
+264 QSDKGVGV
-272 SNYGEL
+272 SSYAEL
-278 TIKQPPVPIAPPQ
+278 IVKRK
-291 LTAVG
+291 
-296 ATYLWIQLNANS
+296 Y
-308 INGDGPIIDREVEYR
+308 
-323 TVSGTMYDLQPVD
+323 
-336 KTTHKIGHLDPDTE
+336 
-350 YEISV
+350 
-355 LLTRPLEGGTGAP
+355 
-368 GPPLRARTRCAE
+368 
-380 PMHGPQRLEVVDIQS
+380 PMHGPRHLEVVDIKSRQI
-395 KQVTV
+395 TV
-400 RWEPLGYNVTRC
+400 RWEPFGYNVTRC
-412 YSYNLTVQYRSRMAG
+412 HSYNLTVEYRYRVNS

-435 CYDTQS
+435 CYDLPS
-441 RDPQHTIH
+441 ASPQHTIR
-449 NLTPFTNLSV
+449 NLSPYTNVSV

-464 NPEGVKESTELE
+464 NREGVKESQELD
-476 VQTDEDVPGAIPL
+476 VLTDEDVPGAVPM
-489 ESILGSAYEEKIIL
+489 ESVQGSTYEEKIAL
-503 KWREPAQTYGIITQ
+503 RWREPMHTYGIIKQ
-517 FEISYKAVSSF
+517 YEVSLVSVSF
-528 DPELD
+528 DPEFNLA
-533 LSNQSGKVVKLGNET
+533 NQSGKVLKSSNET
-548 THMFTGLYPGSTY
+548 LHTFVGLYPGSTY
-561 SFTLRA
+561 SFTIRA
-567 STAKGYGPPIITQF
+567 STVKGYGPPINTQF
-581 TTKISAPSMPAY
+581 TTKISPPHMPAY
-593 DQEISLNQ
+593 DQETPLNQ
-601 TDSTVTVLLKPA
+601 TDSSVTVLLKPA
-613 QSRGAPVSAYQVVVE
+613 KSRGAPVSVYQVVVE
-628 EERPRRARGTAEI
+628 EERPRRLQRAAEI
-641 LRCYPVPIHFQNA
+641 LRCYPIPIHFQNA
-654 TLLNSQYYFT
+654 TVLSSAYYYFT
-664 AQFPAG
+664 AEFPASR
-670 GIHSPQPF
+670 IQSSVPF
-678 TVGDNKTYNGYWNAP
+678 TVGDNKTYSGYWNSP
-693 LLPQKSYSI
+693 LLPHKSYSI

-707 STANGETKLD
+707 SKANG
-717 CVRVA
+717 VR
-722 TKAAILVT
+722 
-730 QLTTPYIRIAPAAGD
+730 
-745 NQLTGAATHKPDA
+745 AATRKPDA

-787 VVLLMKKRRTYHS
+787 VVLLMKKR
-800 YTYYLKLA
+800 KLA

-842 ALSFMDTHN
+842 AISFMDTHN
-851 HTLNTRSECALSLNG
+851 LNG
-866 RSECALT
+866 RSEYL
-873 LNGRSECAITLNG
+873 S
-886 RSECALTLNGRAGSS
+886 GSAAHWH
-901 PSSFTLP
+901 LH
-908 KANTLSTSIPPNSY
+908 AN
-922 YPDPFVPTA
+922 
-931 ILVPINDESQNMGS
+931 
-945 DTSSLVQ
+945 
-952 SHTHSL
+952 
-958 RKREPVDVPY
+958 KREAVDVPY

-990 CAEGYGFKEEY
+990 CSEGYGFKEEY
-1001 EINESFFE
+1001 ESFFE
-1009 GQSAPWDSAKKDE
+1009 GQAAPWDSAKKDE

-1051 DYINANYVDGYH
+1051 DYINANYIDGYH

-1074 MQETVFDFWRMVWQ
+1074 MQETVYDFWRMVGW
-1088 ENTAAIVMVTN
+1088 
-1099 LVEVGRVKCC
+1099 RCFRWP
-1109 KYWPDDTEIY
+1109 YWPDDTEIY
-1119 RDIKVTLIETEL
+1119 GDMKVTLIETQL

-1176 IRRVKSK
+1176 VRRVKAKSPA
-1183 TLTNAGP
+1183 NAGP

-1264 SQLRSVYYD
+1264 NQLRSVYYD
-1273 MNRLDPQTNSSP
+1273 MNRLDPQTNSSQ

-1386 NDVDPAQLCLQY
+1386 NDVDPLCPQY

-1455 DTPMSKRSFLK
+1455 DTPVSKRSFLK

-1506 EMLQHQR
+1506 EMLRHQR

-1541 YEVALEYLNSG
+1541 YEVALEYLSSG

>member
-1 MDKVIN
+1 MERRLLTGLLFFTDILLISVGTLQESHDE
-7 CLFAAVALLLSA
+7 CLL
-19 RGEVF
+19 
-24 KGDCNFEK
+24 EK
-32 PLAACGYSQGRDDD
+32 SYSECGYTQGKDDD
-46 LDWEQTN
+46 FDWEQIN
-53 TREKSSS
+53 IRQKSWSES
-60 DPWMPPGSA
+60 WIPEGSV
-69 FMMMNTSGR
+69 FMMANASGR
-78 FVGQKALLL
+78 FSGQKAQLLV
-87 TPQLRENDTHCIT
+87 PQFKENDTHCVI
-100 FYYYIGGREN
+100 FQYYAAGREG
-110 SHPGHLNVYI
+110 SSPGQLYI
-120 KENNSPMGMPVWN
+120 YVKENNSPLGVPVWN
-133 VSSPATRSWGQV
+133 SSGPALQKWVQV
-145 ELAISTYW
+145 ELAISTFW
-153 PNFYQIVFEA
+153 PNFYQLVFEA
-163 VTSGQRGL
+163 VASGERGL
-171 LAIKDVVVQGHQCM
+171 LAIRGITRQGHQCM
-185 STPHF
+185 NTPHF
-190 LTIKGVEVNAG
+190 LHIKGVEVNAR
-201 QTASFHCTVN
+201 QTATFQCTINGQPKDHVN
-211 GRKRDN
+211 YK
-217 FRLWLQGIGG
+217 LWLQGIGG
-227 REAPMKATKPWNNRR
+227 REAPMKDSRPVNSRR
-242 FIGTFDVENTTKG
+242 YTGTFDILNTTKA

-264 HSDKGVGV
+264 QSERGVGV
-272 SNYGEL
+272 SSYGAL
-278 TIKQPPVPIAPPQ
+278 VVKQPPIPIAPPQ

-308 INGDGPIIDREVEYR
+308 INGDGPIVEKEVEYR
-323 TVSGTMYDLQPVD
+323 TLSGSLIDNQPVD
-336 KTTHKIGHLDPDTE
+336 KPNHKIGHLDPDTE

-355 LLTRPLEGGTGAP
+355 LLTRPNEGGTGAP
-368 GPPLRARTRCAE
+368 GPPLRARTKCAD
-380 PMHGPQRLEVVDIQS
+380 PMHGPRRLQVVDIKSRQF
-395 KQVTV
+395 TI
-400 RWEPLGYNVTRC
+400 RWEPFGYNVTRC
-412 YSYNLTVQYRSRMAG
+412 HSYNLTVQYRYTASG
-427 KEETREEV
+427 EEETREEV
-435 CYDTQS
+435 CYDVLS
-441 RDPQHTIH
+441 VSPQHTIR
-449 NLTPFTNLSV
+449 NLPPYTNVSV
-459 KLVLR
+459 RLMLR
-464 NPEGVKESTELE
+464 NREGLKESDEL
-476 VQTDEDVPGAIPL
+476 QLLTDEDVPGAVPI
-489 ESILGSAYEEKIIL
+489 ESIQGSTYEEKIAL
-503 KWREPAQTYGIITQ
+503 KWREPLQTYGRIKQ
-517 FEISYKAVSSF
+517 YEVLYKAVSSF
-528 DPELD
+528 DPEFNRA
-533 LSNQSGKVVKLGNET
+533 NQSGTVLKSTNET
-548 THMFTGLYPGSTY
+548 AHVFTGLYPGSTY
-561 SFTLRA
+561 SFTIRA
-567 STAKGYGPPIITQF
+567 STVKGYGPPVITQF
-581 TTKISAPSMPAY
+581 TTKISPPRMPGY
-593 DQEISLNQ
+593 EQETPLNQ

-613 QSRGAPVSAYQVVVE
+613 QSRGAPVSVYQVVVE
-628 EERPRRARGTAEI
+628 EERPRRAQRAAEI
-641 LRCYPVPIHFQNA
+641 LRCYPMPVHVQNA
-654 TLLNSQYYFT
+654 SALSSQYYFT
-664 AQFPAG
+664 AEFSAARIQT
-670 GIHSPQPF
+670 STPF
-678 TVGDNKTYNGYWNAP
+678 TIGDNRTYSGYWNIP
-693 LLPQKSYSI
+693 LLPHKSYSI

-707 STANGETKLD
+707 STANGETKID

-722 TKAAILVT
+722 TKAAIIVT
-730 QLTTPYIRIAPAAGD
+730 QLTTPYVRIAPAAGD
-745 NQLTGAATHKPDA
+745 SQLTGAATRKPDA

-787 VVLLMKKRRTYHS
+787 VVLVMKKR
-800 YTYYLKLA
+800 KLA

-813 TLNSTRQEMTVMVN
+813 TLSSTRQEMTVMVN
-827 SMDKSYTEQGTNCDE
+827 SMDKSYAEQGTSCDE
-842 ALSFMDTHN
+842 AISFMDTH
-851 HTLNTRSECALSLNG
+851 TLNTRPV
-866 RSECALT
+866 
-873 LNGRSECAITLNG
+873 
-886 RSECALTLNGRAGSS
+886 SS
-901 PSSFTLP
+901 PSSFTL
-908 KANTLSTSIPPNSY
+908 KTNTLSTAVPNSY
-922 YPDPFVPTA
+922 YPD
-931 ILVPINDESQNMGS
+931 ESQTLASESN
-945 DTSSLVQ
+945 THT
-952 SHTHSL
+952 HTHSYK
-958 RKREPVDVPY
+958 KREAVDVPY

-1001 EINESFFE
+1001 ESFFE
-1009 GQSAPWDSAKKDE
+1009 GQAAPWDSAKKDE

-1035 DHSRVRLQALE
+1035 DHSRVRLQPLE

-1074 MQETVFDFWRMVWQ
+1074 MQETVYDFWRMVWQ
-1088 ENTAAIVMVTN
+1088 ENTATIVMVTN

-1119 RDIKVTLIETEL
+1119 RDMKVTLIETQL

-1169 ATGLLGF
+1169 STGLLGF
-1176 IRRVKSK
+1176 VRRVKSK
-1183 TLTNAGP
+1183 SPANAGP

-1264 SQLRSVYYD
+1264 NQLRSVYYD
-1273 MNRLDPQTNSSP
+1273 MNRLDPQTNSSQ

-1386 NDVDPAQLCLQY
+1386 NDVDPAQLCPQY

-1455 DTPMSKRSFLK
+1455 DTPVSKRSFLK
-1466 LIRQVDKWQEEYD
+1466 LIRQVEKWQEEYD

-1506 EMLQHQR
+1506 EMLRHQH

>member
-1 MDKVIN
+1 MTN
-7 CLFAAVALLLSA
+7 PALLSL
-19 RGEVF
+19 
-24 KGDCNFEK
+24 
-32 PLAACGYSQGRDDD
+32 
-46 LDWEQTN
+46 
-53 TREKSSS
+53 
-60 DPWMPPGSA
+60 PPPPPPPPPDSA
-69 FMMMNTSGR
+69 FMMVNTSGR
-78 FVGQKALLL
+78 FSGQKAQLLM
-87 TPQLRENDTHCIT
+87 PQLKENDTHCLI
-100 FYYYIGGREN
+100 FQYYVAGQREGAN
-110 SHPGHLNVYI
+110 PGQLNVYV
-120 KENNSPMGMPVWN
+120 KENNSPLGIPVWN
-133 VSSPATRSWGQV
+133 ASGPAYPTWRQV
-145 ELAISTYW
+145 ELAVNKEDGDGMLNMVLVIVYISL
-153 PNFYQIVFEA
+153 
-163 VTSGQRGL
+163 SSSL
-171 LAIKDVVVQGHQCM
+171 LV

-190 LTIKGVEVNAG
+190 LHIKGVEVNAR
-201 QTASFHCTVN
+201 QTATFQCTVN
-211 GRKRDN
+211 GRPQDSHN
-217 FRLWLQGIGG
+217 LWLQV
-227 REAPMKATKPWNNRR
+227 RRQAPMRETRPVNSRR
-242 FIGTFDVENTTKG
+242 YIATFDVENTTKG

-272 SNYGEL
+272 SSYADL
-278 TIKQPPVPIAPPQ
+278 TVK
-291 LTAVG
+291 
-296 ATYLWIQLNANS
+296 
-308 INGDGPIIDREVEYR
+308 
-323 TVSGTMYDLQPVD
+323 
-336 KTTHKIGHLDPDTE
+336 H
-350 YEISV
+350 
-355 LLTRPLEGGTGAP
+355 
-368 GPPLRARTRCAE
+368 
-380 PMHGPQRLEVVDIQS
+380 PMHGPRRLEVVDIKS
-395 KQVTV
+395 KQITV
-400 RWEPLGYNVTRC
+400 RWEPFGYNVTRC
-412 YSYNLTVQYRSRMAG
+412 HSYNLTVQYRYRAGG

-435 CYDTQS
+435 CYDTLS
-441 RDPQHTIH
+441 VAPQHTIR
-449 NLTPFTNLSV
+449 NLSPYTNVSV

-464 NPEGVKESTELE
+464 NPEGIKQSTNVGVL
-476 VQTDEDVPGAIPL
+476 TDEDVPGAVPL
-489 ESILGSAYEEKIIL
+489 ESIQGSTYEEKIAL
-503 KWREPAQTYGIITQ
+503 RWREPVQTYGIIKQ
-517 FEISYKAVSSF
+517 YEVRS
-528 DPELD
+528 E
-533 LSNQSGKVVKLGNET
+533 KLPSPFAHPGPVFKFSNET
-548 THMFTGLYPGSTY
+548 SHMFVGLYPGSTY
-561 SFTLRA
+561 SFTIRA
-567 STAKGYGPPIITQF
+567 STVKGFGPPVITQF
-581 TTKISAPSMPAY
+581 TTKISAPLMPGY
-593 DQEISLNQ
+593 DQETPLNQ

-613 QSRGAPVSAYQVVVE
+613 QSRGAPVSKYQVVVE
-628 EERPRRARGTAEI
+628 EERPRRARRVAEI

-654 TLLNSQYYFT
+654 TVLNSQYYFT
-664 AQFPAG
+664 AELPMG
-670 GIHSPQPF
+670 DIKTPVPF
-678 TVGDNKTYNGYWNAP
+678 CIGDNRTYNGYWNAP
-693 LLPQKSYSI
+693 LLPHKSYSI

-707 STANGETKLD
+707 STANGETKID

-722 TKAAILVT
+722 TKGT
-730 QLTTPYIRIAPAAGD
+730 
-745 NQLTGAATHKPDA
+745 ATRKPDA

-775 AGILLFVIIFLG
+775 AGVLLFVIIFLG
-787 VVLLMKKRRTYHS
+787 VVLVMKKR
-800 YTYYLKLA
+800 KLA

-813 TLNSTRQEMTVMVN
+813 TMSSTRQEMTVMVN

-842 ALSFMDTHN
+842 AISFMDTHS
-851 HTLNTRSECALSLNG
+851 H
-866 RSECALT
+866 T
-873 LNGRSECAITLNG
+873 LNGRSECPTPRHCGEVA
-886 RSECALTLNGRAGSS
+886 
-901 PSSFTLP
+901 
-908 KANTLSTSIPPNSY
+908 
-922 YPDPFVPTA
+922 DVP
-931 ILVPINDESQNMGS
+931 
-945 DTSSLVQ
+945 
-952 SHTHSL
+952 
-958 RKREPVDVPY
+958 PY

-1001 EINESFFE
+1001 ESFFE

-1035 DHSRVRLQALE
+1035 DHSRVRLQAIE

-1051 DYINANYVDGYH
+1051 DYINANYVDV
-1063 RPNHYI
+1063 R
-1069 ATQGP
+1069 P
-1074 MQETVFDFWRMVWQ
+1074 MQETVYDFWRMVWH
-1088 ENTAAIVMVTN
+1088 ENTATIVMVTN

-1119 RDIKVTLIETEL
+1119 RDMKVTLIETQL

-1176 IRRVKSK
+1176 VRRVKSK
-1183 TLTNAGP
+1183 TPANAGP

-1264 SQLRSVYYD
+1264 NQLRSVYYD
-1273 MNRLDPQTNSSP
+1273 MNRLDPQTNSSQ

-1386 NDVDPAQLCLQY
+1386 NDVDPAQLCPQY

-1455 DTPMSKRSFLK
+1455 DTPVSKRSFLK

-1506 EMLQHQR
+1506 EMLRHQR

>member
-1 MDKVIN
+1 MDRRLLTAFLVSSVIFVISAETDQESQED
-7 CLFAAVALLLSA
+7 CLL
-19 RGEVF
+19 
-24 KGDCNFEK
+24 EK
-32 PLAACGYSQGRDDD
+32 SYTDCGYSQGKDDD
-46 LDWEQTN
+46 FDWEQIN
-53 TREKSSS
+53 TQQKPSS
-60 DPWMPPGSA
+60 DPWVPSDSA
-69 FMMMNTSGR
+69 FMMVNTSSR
-78 FVGQKALLL
+78 VSGQRAHLYM
-87 TPQLRENDTHCIT
+87 PQFKENDTHCVI
-100 FYYYIGGREN
+100 FEYYSAGREG
-110 SHPGHLNVYI
+110 SSPGQLLIYV
-120 KENNSPMGMPVWN
+120 KENSYPLGIAVWN
-133 VSSPATRSWGQV
+133 SSGTALKRWQQV
-145 ELAISTYW
+145 ELAISTFW
-153 PNFYQIVFEA
+153 PNFYQLVFEVVA
-163 VTSGQRGL
+163 SGERGL
-171 LAIKDVVVQGHQCM
+171 LAVRGISRQGHQCM
-185 STPHF
+185 NTPHF
-190 LTIKGVEVNAG
+190 LHIKSVEVNAR
-201 QTASFHCTVN
+201 QTATFQCTINGQPKDHVN
-211 GRKRDN
+211 YK
-217 FRLWLQGIGG
+217 LWLQGE
-227 REAPMKATKPWNNRR
+227 REAPMKDTKPVNSRR
-242 FIGTFDVENTTKG
+242 YTATFDIVNTTKG

-264 HSDKGVGV
+264 RSEKGVGV
-272 SNYGEL
+272 SSYGL
-278 TIKQPPVPIAPPQ
+278 LVVKQPPIPIAPPQ

-308 INGDGPIIDREVEYR
+308 INGDGPIIEKEVEYR
-323 TVSGTMYDLQPVD
+323 TLSGSLIDSQPVD
-336 KTTHKIGHLDPDTE
+336 KPNHKIGHLDPDTE

-355 LLTRPLEGGTGAP
+355 LLTRPNEGGTGAP
-368 GPPLRARTRCAE
+368 GPPLRARTKCAD
-380 PMHGPQRLEVVDIQS
+380 PMHGPRRLQVVDIKS
-395 KQVTV
+395 KQLTV
-400 RWEPLGYNVTRC
+400 RWEPFGYNVTRC
-412 YSYNLTVQYRSRMAG
+412 YSYNLTVQYRYTANG
-427 KEETREEV
+427 KEETREET
-435 CYDTQS
+435 CYDTLGAA
-441 RDPQHTIH
+441 PQHTIRS
-449 NLTPFTNLSV
+449 LPPYTNVSIRL
-459 KLVLR
+459 LLR
-464 NPEGVKESTELE
+464 NREGVKESQELRML
-476 VQTDEDVPGAIPL
+476 TDEDVPGAVPQ
-489 ESILGSAYEEKIIL
+489 ESIQGNTYEEKIAL
-503 KWREPAQTYGIITQ
+503 RWREPLQTYGIIKQ
-517 FEISYKAVSSF
+517 YEVFYKAVSSF
-528 DPELD
+528 DPAFN
-533 LSNQSGKVVKLGNET
+533 LSNQSGKVLKLSNET
-548 THMFTGLYPGSTY
+548 SHVFTALYPGSTY
-561 SFTLRA
+561 SFTIRA
-567 STAKGYGPPIITQF
+567 STVKGYGPPTITQF
-581 TTKISAPSMPAY
+581 TTKISPPQMPGY
-593 DQEISLNQ
+593 EQETPLNQ

-613 QSRGAPVSAYQVVVE
+613 RSRGAPVSVYQVVVE
-628 EERPRRARGTAEI
+628 EERPRRSRRAAEI
-641 LRCYPVPIHFQNA
+641 LRCYLIPIHFQNA
-654 TLLNSQYYFT
+654 SVLNSQYYFT
-664 AQFPAG
+664 AEFPAAR
-670 GIHSPQPF
+670 IQTPLPF
-678 TVGDNKTYNGYWNAP
+678 TVGDNRTYDGYWNLP
-693 LLPQKSYSI
+693 LLPHKSYSV

-707 STANGETKLD
+707 STANGETKID

-722 TKAAILVT
+722 TK
-730 QLTTPYIRIAPAAGD
+730 
-745 NQLTGAATHKPDA
+745 GAATRKPDA

-787 VVLLMKKRRTYHS
+787 VVLVMKKR
-800 YTYYLKLA
+800 KLA

-813 TLNSTRQEMTVMVN
+813 TLSSTRQEMTVMVN
-827 SMDKSYTEQGTNCDE
+827 SMDKSYAEQGTSCDE
-842 ALSFMDTHN
+842 AISFMDTHN
-851 HTLNTRSECALSLNG
+851 LNG
-866 RSECALT
+866 RSV
-873 LNGRSECAITLNG
+873 
-886 RSECALTLNGRAGSS
+886 SS
-901 PSSFTLP
+901 PSSFTM
-908 KANTLSTSIPPNSY
+908 KTNTLSTAVPNSY
-922 YPDPFVPTA
+922 YPDENHTM
-931 ILVPINDESQNMGS
+931 NSE
-945 DTSSLVQ
+945 TSSLVQ
-952 SHTHSL
+952 SHTHSYK
-958 RKREPVDVPY
+958 KREAVDVPY

-1001 EINESFFE
+1001 ESFFE
-1009 GQSAPWDSAKKDE
+1009 GQAAPWDSAKKDE

-1035 DHSRVRLQALE
+1035 DHSRVRLQPLE

-1074 MQETVFDFWRMVWQ
+1074 MQETVYDFWRMVWQ
-1088 ENTAAIVMVTN
+1088 ENTATIVMVTN

-1119 RDIKVTLIETEL
+1119 RDMKVTLIETQL

-1176 IRRVKSK
+1176 VRRVKAKSPA
-1183 TLTNAGP
+1183 NAGP
-1190 MVVHCSAG
+1190 MVIHCSAG

-1264 SQLRSVYYD
+1264 NQLRSVYYD
-1273 MNRLDPQTNSSP
+1273 MNRLDPQTNSSQ

-1386 NDVDPAQLCLQY
+1386 NDVDPAQLCPQY

-1455 DTPMSKRSFLK
+1455 DTPVSKRSFLK

-1506 EMLQHQR
+1506 EMLCHQH

>member
-1 MDKVIN
+1 MDRVIT
-7 CLFAAVALLLSA
+7 CFFAAVSLLVSV
-19 RGEVF
+19 RGQVF

-32 PLAACGYSQGRDDD
+32 SYMTCGYRQGKDDD
-46 LDWEQTN
+46 LEWEQVN
-53 TREKSSS
+53 TKERPPS
-60 DPWMPPGSA
+60 DPWMPTGSA
-69 FMMMNTSGR
+69 FMMVNTSGR
-78 FVGQKALLL
+78 FAGQKAQLLM
-87 TPQLRENDTHCIT
+87 PQLKENDTHCVV
-100 FYYYIGGREN
+100 FQYFVAGPEG
-110 SHPGHLNVYI
+110 SSPGQLNVYV
-120 KENNSPMGMPVWN
+120 KENHSPLGIPVWN
-133 VSSPATRSWGQV
+133 ISGHTSPSWGQV
-145 ELAISTYW
+145 ELAISTFW
-153 PNFYQIVFEA
+153 PNFYQIVFEV

-171 LAIKDVVVQGHQCM
+171 LAIKDVLLQGHQCM

-190 LTIKGVEVNAG
+190 LHIKDVEVNSR
-201 QTASFHCTVN
+201 QTATFQCTVN
-211 GRKRDN
+211 GRPQN
-217 FRLWLQGIGG
+217 NYNLWLQGIGG
-227 REAPMKATKPWNNRR
+227 REAPMKTTKPVNTRR
-242 FIGTFDVENTTKG
+242 FVATFDVDNATHR

-264 HSDKGVGV
+264 HSDKGIGV
-272 SNYGEL
+272 SNYADL
-278 TIKQPPVPIAPPQ
+278 TVKRPPVPIAPPQ

-308 INGDGPIIDREVEYR
+308 INGDGPIIERQVEYR
-323 TVSGTMYDLQPVD
+323 TLSGSLIDNQPVD

-355 LLTRPLEGGTGAP
+355 LLTRPLDGGTGAP
-368 GPPLRARTRCAE
+368 GPPLLAKTKCAD
-380 PMHGPQRLEVVDIQS
+380 PMHGPRKLEVVDIQS
-395 KQVTV
+395 KQITV
-400 RWEPLGYNVTRC
+400 HWEPFGYNVTRC
-412 YSYNLTVQYRSRMAG
+412 HSYNLTVQYRYRAG
-427 KEETREEV
+427 SKEETREELS
-435 CYDTQS
+435 YDTLS
-441 RDPQHTIH
+441 AAPQHTIRS
-449 NLTPFTNLSV
+449 LSPYTNVSV

-464 NPEGVKESTELE
+464 NPEGVKESQELD
-476 VQTDEDVPGAIPL
+476 VLTDEDVPGAVPL
-489 ESILGSAYEEKIIL
+489 ESIQGSTYEEKIAL
-503 KWREPAQTYGIITQ
+503 KWREPAQTYGIITLY
-517 FEISYKAVSSF
+517 EISYKAVSSF
-528 DPELD
+528 DPVFN
-533 LSNQSGKVVKLGNET
+533 LSNQSGKVFKHSNET
-548 THMFTGLYPGSTY
+548 SHTFVGLYPGSTY
-561 SFTLRA
+561 SFTIRA
-567 STAKGYGPPIITQF
+567 STVKGYGPPVITQF
-581 TTKISAPSMPAY
+581 TTKISAPHMPGY
-593 DQEISLNQ
+593 DQETPLNQ

-613 QSRGAPVSAYQVVVE
+613 QSRGAPVSVYQVVVE
-628 EERPRRARGTAEI
+628 EERPRRARRAAEI

-664 AQFPAG
+664 AEFPAS
-670 GIHSPQPF
+670 GIQGPQAF
-678 TVGDNKTYNGYWNAP
+678 SIGDNKTYNGYWNAP
-693 LLPQKSYSI
+693 LLPHKSYSV

-707 STANGETKLD
+707 STANGETKID

-722 TKAAILVT
+722 TKAAIIVT

-745 NQLTGAATHKPDA
+745 NQLTGAATRKPDA

-787 VVLLMKKRRTYHS
+787 VVLVMKKRRTYHS

-813 TLNSTRQEMTVMVN
+813 TLSSTRQEMTVMVN

-842 ALSFMDTHN
+842 AISFMDTHN
-851 HTLNTRSECALSLNG
+851 LNG
-866 RSECALT
+866 RT
-873 LNGRSECAITLNG
+873 V
-886 RSECALTLNGRAGSS
+886 SS
-901 PSSFTLP
+901 PSSFTM
-908 KANTLSTSIPPNSY
+908 KTNTLSTSVPNSY
-922 YPDPFVPTA
+922 YPDENHT
-931 ILVPINDESQNMGS
+931 MTS

-952 SHTHSL
+952 SHTHSYK
-958 RKREPVDVPY
+958 KREAVDVPY

-1001 EINESFFE
+1001 ESFFE

-1074 MQETVFDFWRMVWQ
+1074 MQETVYDFWRMVWQ
-1088 ENTAAIVMVTN
+1088 ENTATILMVTN

-1119 RDIKVTLIETEL
+1119 RDMKVTLIETQL

-1176 IRRVKSK
+1176 VRRVKSK
-1183 TLTNAGP
+1183 TPANAGP

-1273 MNRLDPQTNSSP
+1273 MNRLDPQTNSSQ

-1386 NDVDPAQLCLQY
+1386 NDVDPAQLCPQY

-1455 DTPMSKRSFLK
+1455 DTPVSKRSFLK
-1466 LIRQVDKWQEEYD
+1466 LIRQVEKWQEEYD
-1479 GGEGRTVVHCLN
+1479 GGEGRTVVHCLSDRN

-1506 EMLQHQR
+1506 EMLRHQR

>member
-1 MDKVIN
+1 MERV
-7 CLFAAVALLLSA
+7 LAALLALVTLLTSV
-19 RGEVF
+19 GGQVF
-24 KGDCNFEK
+24 RGDCNFER
-32 PLAACGYSQGRDDD
+32 PYTECGYSQSKDDD
-46 LDWEQTN
+46 FDWEQVN
-53 TREKSSS
+53 TKQRPST
-60 DPWMPPGSA
+60 DPWIPAGSA
-69 FMMMNTSGR
+69 FMMVNTSGR
-78 FVGQKALLL
+78 SGQKASLFV
-87 TPQLRENDTHCIT
+87 PQLKENDTHCLT
-100 FYYYIGGREN
+100 FQYYVASAE
-110 SHPGHLNVYI
+110 SSTPGHLSIYV
-120 KENNSPMGMPVWN
+120 KENNSPSLGFPVWN
-133 VSSPATRSWGQV
+133 SSEPAFHKWRQV
-145 ELAISTYW
+145 ELAVSIFW
-153 PNFYQIVFEA
+153 PNFYQLIFQA
-163 VTSGQRGL
+163 VSTGEPGV
-171 LAIKDVVVQGHQCM
+171 LAIKDISLQGHQCM

-190 LTIKGVEVNAG
+190 MHIKGGEVNAR
-201 QTASFHCTVN
+201 QTANFHCTIN
-211 GRKRDN
+211 GQPKDHLN
-217 FRLWLQGIGG
+217 YKLWLQGIKG
-227 REAPMKATKPWNNRR
+227 REAPMKDTKPVNTRR
-242 FIGTFDVENTTKG
+242 YMATFDVENTTKD

-264 HSDKGVGV
+264 QSDKGVGV
-272 SNYGEL
+272 SSYAEL
-278 TIKQPPVPIAPPQ
+278 VVKQPPIPIAPPQ

-308 INGDGPIIDREVEYR
+308 INGDGPIIEKEVEYR
-323 TVSGTMYDLQPVD
+323 TMSGSLIDSQPVD
-336 KTTHKIGHLDPDTE
+336 KPNHKIGHLDPDTE

-355 LLTRPLEGGTGAP
+355 LLTRPNEGGTGAP
-368 GPPLRARTRCAE
+368 GPPLKAKTKCAD
-380 PMHGPQRLEVVDIQS
+380 PMHGPRRLEVVDIKSRQI
-395 KQVTV
+395 TV
-400 RWEPLGYNVTRC
+400 RWEPFGYNVTRC
-412 YSYNLTVQYRSRMAG
+412 YRYNLTVEYKYKVNN
-427 KEETREEV
+427 KEETHEQEIDLRNAV
-435 CYDTQS
+435 SQY
-441 RDPQHTIH
+441 TIH
-449 NLTPFTNLSV
+449 NLSPYTNVSV

-464 NPEGVKESTELE
+464 NPEGVKESQELA
-476 VQTDEDVPGAIPL
+476 VLTDEDVPGAVPT
-489 ESILGSAYEEKIIL
+489 ESIQGNTYEEKITL
-503 KWREPAQTYGIITQ
+503 KWREPIQTYGIIKQ
-517 FEISYKAVSSF
+517 YEIVYKAVSSF
-528 DPELD
+528 DPEFNLT
-533 LSNQSGKVVKLGNET
+533 NQSGKVLKSSNET
-548 THMFTGLYPGSTY
+548 SHTFVGLYPGSTY
-561 SFTLRA
+561 SFTIRA
-567 STAKGYGPPIITQF
+567 STVKGYGSQASTQF
-581 TTKISAPSMPAY
+581 TTKISPPHMPGY
-593 DQEISLNQ
+593 DHETPLNQ

-613 QSRGAPVSAYQVVVE
+613 QSRGAPVSVYQVVVE
-628 EERPRRARGTAEI
+628 EERPRRSQRAAEI
-641 LRCYPVPIHFQNA
+641 LRCYPIPIHFQNA
-654 TLLNSQYYFT
+654 TVLSSPYYFT
-664 AQFPAG
+664 AEFPASR
-670 GIHSPQPF
+670 IQSSLPF
-678 TVGDNKTYNGYWNAP
+678 TIGDNKTYEGYWNVP
-693 LLPQKSYSI
+693 LLPHKSYSV

-707 STANGETKLD
+707 SKANGETKID

-722 TKAAILVT
+722 TK
-730 QLTTPYIRIAPAAGD
+730 
-745 NQLTGAATHKPDA
+745 GAATRKPDA

-765 DHTVKIAGVI
+765 DHTVKIAGGI

-787 VVLLMKKRRTYHS
+787 VVLVMKKR
-800 YTYYLKLA
+800 KLA

-842 ALSFMDTHN
+842 AISFMDTHN
-851 HTLNTRSECALSLNG
+851 LNG
-866 RSECALT
+866 RT
-873 LNGRSECAITLNG
+873 V
-886 RSECALTLNGRAGSS
+886 SS
-901 PSSFTLP
+901 PSSFTM
-908 KANTLSTSIPPNSY
+908 KTNTLSTSVPNTY

-931 ILVPINDESQNMGS
+931 ILDENHTVTS

-952 SHTHSL
+952 SHTHSYK
-958 RKREPVDVPY
+958 KREAVDVPY

-1001 EINESFFE
+1001 ESFFE
-1009 GQSAPWDSAKKDE
+1009 GQAAPWDSAKKDE

-1051 DYINANYVDGYH
+1051 DYINANYIDGYH

-1074 MQETVFDFWRMVWQ
+1074 MQETVYDFWRMVWQ
-1088 ENTAAIVMVTN
+1088 ENTATIVMVTN

-1119 RDIKVTLIETEL
+1119 RDMKVTLIETQL

-1183 TLTNAGP
+1183 NPANAGP

-1251 LEACLCGDTTIPA
+1251 LEACLCGDTTIP
-1264 SQLRSVYYD
+1264 SNQLRSVYYD
-1273 MNRLDPQTNSSP
+1273 MNRLDPQTNSSQ

-1386 NDVDPAQLCLQY
+1386 NDVDPAQLCPQY

-1455 DTPMSKRSFLK
+1455 DTPVSKRSFLK

-1506 EMLQHQR
+1506 EMLRHQR

>member
-1 MDKVIN
+1 MDKVVGWW
-7 CLFAAVALLLSA
+7 FATFTLLLSA

-24 KGDCNFEK
+24 KGDCNFAK
-32 PLAACGYSQGRDDD
+32 PLAACGYSQGKDDD
-46 LDWEQTN
+46 LDWEQVN
-53 TREKSSS
+53 AREKTSS
-60 DPWMPPGSA
+60 DPWMPSGAA
-69 FMMMNTSGR
+69 FMMVNTSGR
-78 FVGQKALLL
+78 FSGQKASML
-87 TPQLRENDTHCIT
+87 TPQLRENDTHCVI
-100 FYYYIGGREN
+100 FHYYIGGRDN

-120 KENNSPMGMPVWN
+120 KENNSPLGTPVWN
-133 VSSPATRSWGQV
+133 VSAPASRAWGQV
-145 ELAISTYW
+145 ELAVSTYW

-163 VTSGQRGL
+163 VTSGQRGM
-171 LAIKDVVVQGHQCM
+171 LAIKDVLVQGHQCM
-185 STPHF
+185 NTPHF

-217 FRLWLQGIGG
+217 FRLWLQGMGG

-242 FIGTFDVENTTKG
+242 FIGTFDVENTTKD

-308 INGDGPIIDREVEYR
+308 INGDGPIVDREVEYR

-380 PMHGPQRLEVVDIQS
+380 PMHGPRRLEVLDVQS

-412 YSYNLTVQYRSRMAG
+412 HSYNLTAQYRSRVGG
-427 KEETREEV
+427 KEQTREEV
-435 CYDTQS
+435 CYEAQG

-464 NPEGVKESTELE
+464 NPEGVKESAELE
-476 VQTDEDVPGAIPL
+476 VQTDEDVPGAVPL
-489 ESILGSAYEEKIIL
+489 ESIQGSAYEEKIVVT
-503 KWREPAQTYGIITQ
+503 WREPAQTYGVITQ
-517 FEISYKAVSSF
+517 YEISYKAVSSF

-533 LSNQSGKVVKLGNET
+533 LSNQSGKVSKAGNET
-548 THMFTGLYPGSTY
+548 AHAFAGLHPGSTY

-567 STAKGYGPPIITQF
+567 STAKGYGPAVATQF

-593 DQEISLNQ
+593 DQETSLNQ

-654 TLLNSQYYFT
+654 TQLNSHYYFA

-670 GIHSPQPF
+670 GIHGPQPF
-678 TVGDNKTYNGYWNAP
+678 TVGDNKTYSGYWNAP
-693 LLPQKSYSI
+693 LLPQKSYSV

-707 STANGETKLD
+707 STANGETKID

-730 QLTTPYIRIAPAAGD
+730 QLTTPYLRIAPAAGD
-745 NQLTGAATHKPDA
+745 HQHTGAATHKPDA

-842 ALSFMDTHN
+842 ALSFMDTHS
-851 HTLNTRSECALSLNG
+851 HTLNTRSECALTTVNARSECALTLNA

-873 LNGRSECAITLNG
+873 LNGRG
-886 RSECALTLNGRAGSS
+886 GSS

-908 KANTLSTSIPPNSY
+908 KANTLSASIPTSAF

-931 ILVPINDESQNMGS
+931 ILVPINADESQNMGS

-952 SHTHSL
+952 SHSL
-958 RKREPVDVPY
+958 RKREAVDVPY
-968 QTGQLHPAIR
+968 QSGQLHPAIR

-1001 EINESFFE
+1001 EINERFFE

-1074 MQETVFDFWRMVWQ
+1074 MQETVLDFWRMVWQ

-1169 ATGLLGF
+1169 STGLLGF

-1183 TLTNAGP
+1183 TLSNAGP

-1230 RSRRVNMVQTEEQYV
+1230 RSRRVNMVQTEYV

-1264 SQLRSVYYD
+1264 GQFRSVYYD

-1386 NDVDPAQLCLQY
+1386 NDVDPAQLCPQY

-1466 LIRQVDKWQEEYD
+1466 LIRQVDKWQDEYD

-1506 EMLQHQR
+1506 EMLQHQHA
-1513 SVDVFHAVKTLRN
+1513 VDVFHAVKTLRN
-1526 NKPNMVDLLD
+1526 NKPNMVDLLE

>member
-1 MDKVIN
+1 MERV
-7 CLFAAVALLLSA
+7 LAALLALVTLLTSV
-19 RGEVF
+19 GGQVF
-24 KGDCNFEK
+24 RGDCNFER
-32 PLAACGYSQGRDDD
+32 PYTECGYSQSKDDD
-46 LDWEQTN
+46 FDWEQVN
-53 TREKSSS
+53 TKQRPST
-60 DPWMPPGSA
+60 DPWIPAGSA
-69 FMMMNTSGR
+69 FMMVNTSGR
-78 FVGQKALLL
+78 SGQKASLFV
-87 TPQLRENDTHCIT
+87 PQLKENDTHCLT
-100 FYYYIGGREN
+100 FQYYVASAE
-110 SHPGHLNVYI
+110 SSTPGHLSIYV
-120 KENNSPMGMPVWN
+120 KENNSPSLGFPVWN
-133 VSSPATRSWGQV
+133 SSEPAFHKWRQV
-145 ELAISTYW
+145 ELAVSIFW
-153 PNFYQIVFEA
+153 PNFYQLIFQA
-163 VTSGQRGL
+163 VSTGEPGV
-171 LAIKDVVVQGHQCM
+171 LAIKDISLQGHQCM

-190 LTIKGVEVNAG
+190 MHIKGGEVNAR
-201 QTASFHCTVN
+201 QTANFHCTIN
-211 GRKRDN
+211 GQPKDHLN
-217 FRLWLQGIGG
+217 YKLWLQGIKG
-227 REAPMKATKPWNNRR
+227 REAPMKDTKPVNTRR
-242 FIGTFDVENTTKG
+242 YMATFDVENTTKD

-264 HSDKGVGV
+264 QSDKGVGV
-272 SNYGEL
+272 SSYAEL
-278 TIKQPPVPIAPPQ
+278 VVKQPPIPIAPPQ

-308 INGDGPIIDREVEYR
+308 INGDGPIIEKEVEYR
-323 TVSGTMYDLQPVD
+323 TMSGSLIDSQPVD
-336 KTTHKIGHLDPDTE
+336 KPNHKIGHLDPDTE

-355 LLTRPLEGGTGAP
+355 LLTRPNEGGTGAP
-368 GPPLRARTRCAE
+368 GPPLKAKTKCAD
-380 PMHGPQRLEVVDIQS
+380 PMHGPRRLEVVDIKSRQI
-395 KQVTV
+395 TV
-400 RWEPLGYNVTRC
+400 RWEPFGYNVTRC
-412 YSYNLTVQYRSRMAG
+412 YRYNLTVEYKYKVNN
-427 KEETREEV
+427 KEETHEQEIDLRNAV
-435 CYDTQS
+435 SQY
-441 RDPQHTIH
+441 TIH
-449 NLTPFTNLSV
+449 NLSPYTNVSV

-464 NPEGVKESTELE
+464 NPEGVKESQELA
-476 VQTDEDVPGAIPL
+476 VLTDEDVPGAVPT
-489 ESILGSAYEEKIIL
+489 ESIQGNTYEEKITL
-503 KWREPAQTYGIITQ
+503 KWREPIQTYGIIKQ
-517 FEISYKAVSSF
+517 YEIVYKAVSSF
-528 DPELD
+528 DPEFNLT
-533 LSNQSGKVVKLGNET
+533 NQSGKVLKSSNET
-548 THMFTGLYPGSTY
+548 SHTFVGLYPGSTY
-561 SFTLRA
+561 SFTIRA
-567 STAKGYGPPIITQF
+567 STVKGYGSQASTQF
-581 TTKISAPSMPAY
+581 TTKISPPHMPGY
-593 DQEISLNQ
+593 DHETPLNQ

-613 QSRGAPVSAYQVVVE
+613 QSRGAPVSVYQVVVE
-628 EERPRRARGTAEI
+628 EERPRRSQRAAEI
-641 LRCYPVPIHFQNA
+641 LRCYPIPIHFQNA
-654 TLLNSQYYFT
+654 TVLSSPYYFT
-664 AQFPAG
+664 AEFPASR
-670 GIHSPQPF
+670 IQSSLPF
-678 TVGDNKTYNGYWNAP
+678 TIGDNKTYEGYWNVP
-693 LLPQKSYSI
+693 LLPHKSYSV

-707 STANGETKLD
+707 SKANGETKID

-722 TKAAILVT
+722 TK
-730 QLTTPYIRIAPAAGD
+730 
-745 NQLTGAATHKPDA
+745 GAATRKPDA

-765 DHTVKIAGVI
+765 DHTVKIAGGI

-787 VVLLMKKRRTYHS
+787 VVLVMKKR
-800 YTYYLKLA
+800 KLA

-842 ALSFMDTHN
+842 AISFMDTHN
-851 HTLNTRSECALSLNG
+851 LNG
-866 RSECALT
+866 RNENHT
-873 LNGRSECAITLNG
+873 VT
-886 RSECALTLNGRAGSS
+886 
-901 PSSFTLP
+901 
-908 KANTLSTSIPPNSY
+908 
-922 YPDPFVPTA
+922 
-931 ILVPINDESQNMGS
+931 S

-952 SHTHSL
+952 SHTHSYK
-958 RKREPVDVPY
+958 KREAVDVPY

-1001 EINESFFE
+1001 ESFFE
-1009 GQSAPWDSAKKDE
+1009 GQAAPWDSAKKDE

-1051 DYINANYVDGYH
+1051 DYINANYIDGYH

-1074 MQETVFDFWRMVWQ
+1074 MQETVYDFWRMVWQ
-1088 ENTAAIVMVTN
+1088 ENTATIVMVTN

-1119 RDIKVTLIETEL
+1119 RDMKVTLIETQL

-1183 TLTNAGP
+1183 NPANAGP

-1251 LEACLCGDTTIPA
+1251 LEACLCGDTTIP
-1264 SQLRSVYYD
+1264 SNQLRSVYYD
-1273 MNRLDPQTNSSP
+1273 MNRLDPQTNSSQ

-1386 NDVDPAQLCLQY
+1386 NDVDPAQLCPQY

-1455 DTPMSKRSFLK
+1455 DTPVSKRSFLK

-1506 EMLQHQR
+1506 EMLRHQR